1 MLSKRKKRI
10 AALFTAVVLS
20 VTAAF
25 SLPDNI
31 RAEEV
36 TATNSDADAE
46 ATTEEGLQED
56 GIAVQDIGDTGE
68 TVYIHSRYWDGWVI
82 ADYVNVTATDYT
94 PSLHGALVAKDASG
108 RETEAYC
115 MQSTK
120 SSAQYDAAYKE
131 GRQWL
136 SDRDTAADIALLMF
150 AYGGKKADPN
160 ADGSGRN
167 TQDGG
172 TYGTYIIDGKPVMGI
187 MVAGRVYAMTQDEA
201 RAMTQAAVHSTVS
214 DCDIRAV
221 RGKVSGE
228 SVNSAFINL
237 RSIADNARRWYDQY
251 KDFKVVG
258 NYIDATA
265 AYTPEQTITTQVYNV
280 SKNAWENYNGS
291 ELTDGYKDASGNVTF
306 RVVYSSTGM
315 CNKLLTNASTGAVTV
330 KHSGTKLNV
339 NGTNY
344 YDYLTISADASN
356 QAAFTADYGALTSTT
371 RTIKDTFTNTD
382 VTQHVFGQTVTI
394 KASYKNM
401 QGKKLAFTA
410 KTGTG
415 ASHTKYYGDGD
426 KNGVSNYAARIFK
439 NTSYQ
444 DACFAS
450 PNESLSKSASV
461 TATAQGTGSIKIH
474 KYSASPEITNG
485 NSCYSLKGAEFG
497 IFKTMADAQAGKN
510 AVATITTDANG
521 NGSVG
526 NLAYGTYY
534 VKETKASPG
543 YRINNNVYR
552 EKVDSDIPVA
562 FNVPE
567 EAGNDPAS
575 VLVQKKDS
583 NGTVLLE
590 GCIFAIKYYDV
601 QMGTDPAESGKSA
614 IRTWYIKTDENGY
627 ADLNSSQYIQSNS
640 DPLYYDKNNNPTIP
654 LGTITVQEI
663 QAPEGYILD
672 DTIHTFRITD
682 NPDSIPHVGVE
693 NDRTISNS
701 KMKQPFELIKLAE
714 GKNNST
720 YPLAN
725 AGFSACP
732 VDSLTAVA
740 DDYKAADGEI
750 IVKDDTGISYI
761 WDAKKAVTLTADG
774 STELFTDENGYAKSV
789 PLEYGKYIVKETT
802 VPHNFHPIKEFTVN
816 ITQNSDEPVKMGYFI
831 DKSFKAYIRIIKKDD
846 KTDKKILSDAATFKI
861 WSYDDNDY
869 VSFDVTAEDG
879 STTKVS
885 EFKTKDGEL
894 MTPGTLM
901 PGKYRIEESECPSGY
916 YNKLQTKSY
925 DITIDADAVYKIY
938 ETPEGQVTDMG
949 VFEYEIDNTSL
960 QGTIRITK
968 NGEKRVYNETTKEFD
983 TSKIKLA
990 DVTFKVYADE
1000 DILAP
1005 DGSGDTLYLKDALV
1019 DTIVTD
1025 QDGNAVTKE
1034 LPLGKYRIEEKTPAE
1049 YEVLKPV
1056 KVILSSEGDKTVS
1069 TDEDG
1074 NIIESIKYEVTIN
1087 NKLITPDIHTTA
1099 KDAVSLTHN
1108 GRRRH
1113 DSMIIDTVDMN
1124 KLIIGSKYRLEGVIM
1139 SYETKNPFL
1148 TENGSKVIAA
1158 REFTADETNM
1168 AIDVTYPSID
1178 TLELLGKSLV
1188 CFERLYQITEDG
1200 EILVAIHENIEDKG
1214 QTVTYDSF
1222 VGYIDMRVNLLTGG
1236 GGQKATTKPKTG
1248 DPTRISLILGAALL
1262 SGCLIFSLIYRKKK
1276 EDKRHED

>member
-1 MLSKRKKRI
+1 MLLSKRKKRM
-10 AALFTAVVLS
+10 AALLTAVVLS

-25 SLPDNI
+25 SLPENI

-56 GIAVQDIGDTGE
+56 GIAVQDIGDAGE
-68 TVYIHSRYWDGWVI
+68 TVYIHSRYWDGWAI

-167 TQDGG
+167 SQDGG

-265 AYTPEQTITTQVYNV
+265 AYTPEQTIITQVYNV
-280 SKNAWENYNGS
+280 SKNAWENYTGS

-356 QAAFTADYGALTSTT
+356 QAAFIADYGALTSTT

-394 KASYKNM
+394 KAKYKDM

-426 KNGVSNYAARIFK
+426 KNGVSNYAARIFYSG
-439 NTSYQ
+439 SYQ

-461 TATAQGTGSIKIH
+461 TATAQGVGSIKIH

-510 AVATITTDANG
+510 AVATIVTDQDG
-521 NGSVG
+521 NGSIG

-543 YRINNNVYR
+543 YRINNDVYR

-562 FNVPE
+562 FDVPE

-583 NGTVLLE
+583 NGTIFLE

-601 QMGTDPAESGKSA
+601 QMDTDPAQAGKSA
-614 IRTWYIKTDENGY
+614 VRTWYIKTNDLGK
-627 ADLNSSQYIQSNS
+627 ADIGDSKCIQKNS
-640 DPLYYDKNNNPTIP
+640 DPLYYDNYGVAIIP

-663 QAPEGYILD
+663 QAPEGYVLD

-682 NPDSIPHVGVE
+682 NPDGIPHINVE
-693 NDRTISNS
+693 NERTISNS
-701 KMKQPFELIKLAE
+701 QMKQPFELIKLAE

-720 YPLAN
+720 YPLAG
-725 AGFSACP
+725 AGFSACRA
-732 VDSLTAVA
+732 DQLTCVPE
-740 DDYKAADGEI
+740 DYKAAEGEI
-750 IVKDDTGISYI
+750 IVKDDLGLYYI
-761 WDAKKAVTLTADG
+761 WNQDRAVALTADG

-789 PLEYGKYIVKETT
+789 PLAYGKYIVRETT
-802 VPHNFHPIKEFTVN
+802 VPKNFHPVEAFTVN
-816 ITQNSDEPVKMGYFI
+816 ITENSDEPVKLGYFT
-831 DKSFKAYIRIIKKDD
+831 DKSFKAYLKLIKKDD
-846 KTDKKILSDAATFKI
+846 ATGKKILSDSATFKI

-869 VSFDVTAEDG
+869 VSFDG
-879 STTKVS
+879 VS

-901 PGKYRIEESECPSGY
+901 PGKYRIEESECPNGY
-916 YNKLQTKSY
+916 YNKLQNKSY

-960 QGTIRITK
+960 HGTIKITK
-968 NGEKRVYNETTKEFD
+968 NGEKRIYNETKKEFE
-983 TSKIKLA
+983 TSTVKLA
-990 DVTFKVYADE
+990 GITFKVYADE
-1000 DILAP
+1000 DILAQ

-1025 QDGNAVTKE
+1025 QDGNAATKE
-1034 LPLGKYRIEEKTPAE
+1034 LPLGKYRIEEETPAE
-1049 YEVLKPV
+1049 YV
-1056 KVILSSEGDKTVS
+1056 KADPIKVTLAADGQWTKLLNDDGTVTEGILYELTV
-1069 TDEDG
+1069 D
-1074 NIIESIKYEVTIN
+1074 
-1087 NKLITPDIHTTA
+1087 NKLKVPEIHTTA
-1099 KDAVSLTHN
+1099 TDTKGQKVLKADGTVELVDKVYYGNLVPGEYELSGYPVYSNSGDKLTKDGKAV
-1108 GRRRH
+1108 GAG
-1113 DSMIIDTVDMN
+1113 M
-1124 KLIIGSKYRLEGVIM
+1124 K
-1139 SYETKNPFL
+1139 
-1148 TENGSKVIAA
+1148 
-1158 REFTADETNM
+1158 FTAKSETGSVDVPYT
-1168 AIDVTYPSID
+1168 IDATKLAGRSI
-1178 TLELLGKSLV
+1178 V
-1188 CFERLYQITEDG
+1188 FFEFLYKDG
-1200 EILVAIHENIEDKG
+1200 ELIAVHADIKDQG
-1214 QTVTYDSF
+1214 QTIIFQPNV
-1222 VGYIDMRVNLLTGG
+1222 
-1236 GGQKATTKPKTG
+1236 PKTG
-1248 DPTRISLILGAALL
+1248 DPVKPIIPITLGIIAATGIVVMIIL
-1262 SGCLIFSLIYRKKK
+1262 KKK
-1276 EDKRHED
+1276 HK

>member
-10 AALFTAVVLS
+10 AALLTAVVLS
-20 VTAAF
+20 ATAAF

-94 PSLHGALVAKDASG
+94 PTLHGALVAKDASG

-120 SSAQYDAAYKE
+120 SSAKSDTAYKE

-280 SKNAWENYNGS
+280 SKKTWENYNGS
-291 ELTDGYKDASGNVTF
+291 ELTESYKDSSGDATF
-306 RVVYSSTGM
+306 RVVYSSSGL
-315 CNKLLTNASTGAVTV
+315 CNKLLTNATAGSVTV
-330 KHSGTKLNV
+330 KHSGSKMTV
-339 NGTNY
+339 NNANNY
-344 YDYLTISADASN
+344 YDYLTISADSTNAV
-356 QAAFTADYGALTSTT
+356 AFTADYGALTSTT
-371 RTIKDTFTNTD
+371 QTVKDTFTNTD
-382 VTQHVFGQTVTI
+382 ITQYVFGQTVTI
-394 KASYKNM
+394 KAKYKDM

-461 TATAQGTGSIKIH
+461 TATAQDTGSIKIH
-474 KYSASPEITNG
+474 KYSANPEITDS
-485 NSCYSLKGAEFG
+485 NSCYSLKGAVFG
-497 IFKTMADAQAGKN
+497 IFKTNADAQAATEANEK
-510 AVATITTDANG
+510 AVATITTDQDG

-526 NLAYGTYY
+526 NLPYGTYY
-534 VKETKASPG
+534 VKETKSAPG
-543 YRINNNVYR
+543 YRINKKIYIAAIT
-552 EKVDSDIPVA
+552 SDTPVT

-567 EAGNDPAS
+567 EAGGDPAE

-583 NGTVLLE
+583 NGTIFLE
-590 GCIFAIKYYDV
+590 GCIFAIKYYDI
-601 QMGTDPAESGKSA
+601 QMDTDPAQSGKSA
-614 IRTWYIKTDENGY
+614 VRAWYIKTDERGY
-627 ADLNSSQYIQSNS
+627 ADLRNNQYIQSNS
-640 DPLYYDKNNNPTIP
+640 DPLYYNENGKPTIP

-663 QAPEGYILD
+663 QAPEGYVLD

-682 NPDSIPHVGVE
+682 NPDGIPHINVE

-701 KMKQPFELIKLAE
+701 RMKQPFELVKLAE

-720 YPLAN
+720 YPLAG
-725 AGFSACP
+725 AGFSACRA
-732 VDSLTAVA
+732 DQLTCVPENYEA
-740 DDYKAADGEI
+740 KDGEI
-750 IVKDDTGISYI
+750 IVKDDLGLFYI
-761 WDAKKAVTLTADG
+761 WNQDRAVTLTADG
-774 STELFTDENGYAKSV
+774 STELFTDEKGYAKSV
-789 PLEYGKYIVKETT
+789 PLAYGKYIVCETT
-802 VPHNFHPIKEFTVN
+802 VPKNFHPVDPFTVT
-816 ITQNSDEPVKMGYFI
+816 ITENSDEPVKLGYFT
-831 DKSFKAYIRIIKKDD
+831 DKSFKAYLKLIKKDD
-846 KTDKKILSDAATFKI
+846 ATGKKILSDSATFKI

-869 VSFDVTAEDG
+869 VTFDG
-879 STTKVS
+879 VS

-901 PGKYRIEESECPSGY
+901 PGKYRIEESECPNGY

-960 QGTIRITK
+960 QGTIKINK
-968 NGEKRVYNETTKEFD
+968 NGEKRIYNETTKEFE
-983 TSKIKLA
+983 TSKVKLA
-990 DVTFKVYADE
+990 GITFKVYADE
-1000 DILAP
+1000 DILAQ

-1025 QDGNAVTKE
+1025 QDGNAATKE
-1034 LPLGKYRIEEKTPAE
+1034 LPLGKYRIEEETPAE
-1049 YEVLKPV
+1049 YV
-1056 KVILSSEGDKTVS
+1056 KADPIKVTLAADGQRTKLLNDDGTVTEGILYELTV
-1069 TDEDG
+1069 D
-1074 NIIESIKYEVTIN
+1074 
-1087 NKLITPDIHTTA
+1087 NKLKVPEIHTTA
-1099 KDAVSLTHN
+1099 TDKNGQKVLKADGTVELIDKIYYGNLVPGEYELSGYPVYSNSGDKLTKDGKAV
-1108 GRRRH
+1108 GAG
-1113 DSMIIDTVDMN
+1113 M
-1124 KLIIGSKYRLEGVIM
+1124 K
-1139 SYETKNPFL
+1139 
-1148 TENGSKVIAA
+1148 
-1158 REFTADETNM
+1158 FTATSETGSVDVPYT
-1168 AIDVTYPSID
+1168 IDATKLAGRSI
-1178 TLELLGKSLV
+1178 V
-1188 CFERLYQITEDG
+1188 FFEFLYKDG
-1200 EILVAIHENIEDKG
+1200 ELIAFHADIKDQG
-1214 QTVTYDSF
+1214 QTIIFQPNV
-1222 VGYIDMRVNLLTGG
+1222 
-1236 GGQKATTKPKTG
+1236 PKTG
-1248 DPTRISLILGAALL
+1248 DPVKPIIPIALGIIAVAGIVVMIIL
-1262 SGCLIFSLIYRKKK
+1262 KKK
-1276 EDKRHED
+1276 HK

>member
-1 MLSKRKKRI
+1 MLLSKRKKRI
-10 AALFTAVVLS
+10 AALLTAVVLS

-25 SLPDNI
+25 SLPENI

-56 GIAVQDIGDTGE
+56 GIAVQDIGDAGE
-68 TVYIHSRYWDGWVI
+68 TVYIHSRYWDGWAI

-167 TQDGG
+167 SQDGG

-265 AYTPEQTITTQVYNV
+265 AYTPEQTIITQVYNV
-280 SKNAWENYNGS
+280 SKNAWENYTGS

-356 QAAFTADYGALTSTT
+356 QAAFIADYGALTSTT

-394 KASYKNM
+394 KAKYKDM

-426 KNGVSNYAARIFK
+426 KNGVSNYAARIFYSG
-439 NTSYQ
+439 SYQ

-461 TATAQGTGSIKIH
+461 TATAQGVGSIKIH

-510 AVATITTDANG
+510 AVATIVTDQDG
-521 NGSVG
+521 NGSIG

-543 YRINNNVYR
+543 YRINNDVYR

-562 FNVPE
+562 FDVPE

-590 GCIFAIKYYDV
+590 GCIFAIKYYDI
-601 QMGTDPAESGKSA
+601 QMDTDPAQAGKSA
-614 IRTWYIKTDENGY
+614 VRTWYIKTNDLGK
-627 ADLNSSQYIQSNS
+627 ADIGDSKCIQKNS
-640 DPLYYDKNNNPTIP
+640 DPLYYDNYGVAIIP

-663 QAPEGYILD
+663 QAPEGYVLD

-682 NPDSIPHVGVE
+682 NPDGIPHINVE
-693 NDRTISNS
+693 NERTISNS
-701 KMKQPFELIKLAE
+701 QMKQPFELIKLAE

-720 YPLAN
+720 YPLAG
-725 AGFSACP
+725 AGFSACRA
-732 VDSLTAVA
+732 DQLTCVPE
-740 DDYKAADGEI
+740 DYKAAEGEI
-750 IVKDDTGISYI
+750 IVKDDLGLFYI
-761 WDAKKAVTLTADG
+761 WNQDRAVALTADG

-789 PLEYGKYIVKETT
+789 PLAYGKYIVRETT
-802 VPHNFHPIKEFTVN
+802 VPKNFHPIEAFTVN
-816 ITQNSDEPVKMGYFI
+816 ITENSDEPVKLGYFT
-831 DKSFKAYIRIIKKDD
+831 DKSFKAYLKIIKKDD
-846 KTDKKILSDAATFKI
+846 ATGKKILSDSATFKI

-901 PGKYRIEESECPSGY
+901 PGKYRIEESECPNGY
-916 YNKLQTKSY
+916 YNKLQNKSY

-960 QGTIRITK
+960 QGTIKITK
-968 NGEKRVYNETTKEFD
+968 NGEKRIYNETKKEFE
-983 TSKIKLA
+983 TSTVKLA
-990 DVTFKVYADE
+990 GITFKVYADE
-1000 DILAP
+1000 DILAQ
-1005 DGSGDTLYLKDALV
+1005 DGSGDTVYLKDTLV

-1025 QDGNAVTKE
+1025 QDGNAATKE
-1034 LPLGKYRIEEKTPAE
+1034 LPLGKYRIEEDTPVE
-1049 YEVLKPV
+1049 YV
-1056 KVILSSEGDKTVS
+1056 KADPIKVTLAADGQRTKLLNDDGTVTEGILYELTV
-1069 TDEDG
+1069 D
-1074 NIIESIKYEVTIN
+1074 
-1087 NKLITPDIHTTA
+1087 NKLKVPEIHTTA
-1099 KDAVSLTHN
+1099 TDKNGQKVLKADGTVELIDKVYYGNLIPGEYELSGYPVYSNNGEKLTKD
-1108 GRRRH
+1108 GK
-1113 DSMIIDTVDMN
+1113 TVESG
-1124 KLIIGSKYRLEGVIM
+1124 KK
-1139 SYETKNPFL
+1139 
-1148 TENGSKVIAA
+1148 
-1158 REFTADETNM
+1158 FTATSETGSVDVPYT
-1168 AIDVTYPSID
+1168 IDATKLAGRSI
-1178 TLELLGKSLV
+1178 V
-1188 CFERLYQITEDG
+1188 FFEFLYKDG
-1200 EILVAIHENIEDKG
+1200 ELIAFHADIKDQG
-1214 QTVTYDSF
+1214 QTIIFQPNV
-1222 VGYIDMRVNLLTGG
+1222 
-1236 GGQKATTKPKTG
+1236 PKTG
-1248 DPTRISLILGAALL
+1248 DPVKPIIPIALGIIAAAGIVVMIVL
-1262 SGCLIFSLIYRKKK
+1262 KKK
-1276 EDKRHED
+1276 YK

>member
-10 AALFTAVVLS
+10 AALITAVVLS

-31 RAEEV
+31 QAEEV

-94 PSLHGALVAKDASG
+94 PTLHGALVAKDASG

-120 SSAQYDAAYKE
+120 SSAKSDTAYKE

-280 SKNAWENYNGS
+280 SKKTWENYNGS
-291 ELTDGYKDASGNVTF
+291 ELTESYKDSSGDATF
-306 RVVYSSTGM
+306 RVVYSSSGL
-315 CNKLLTNASTGAVTV
+315 CNKLLTNATAGSVTV
-330 KHSGTKLNV
+330 KHSGSKMTV
-339 NGTNY
+339 NNANNY
-344 YDYLTISADASN
+344 YDYLTISADSTNAV
-356 QAAFTADYGALTSTT
+356 AFTADYGALTSTT
-371 RTIKDTFTNTD
+371 QTVKDTFTNTD
-382 VTQHVFGQTVTI
+382 ITQYVFGQTVTI
-394 KASYKNM
+394 KAKYKDM

-474 KYSASPEITNG
+474 KYSANPEITDG

-497 IFKTMADAQAGKN
+497 VFKTNADAQAGQN
-510 AVATITTDANG
+510 AVATIVTDADG

-534 VKETKASPG
+534 VRETKASPG
-543 YRINNNVYR
+543 YRLNNNIYTAVLS
-552 EKVDSDIPVA
+552 SDTPVQLD
-562 FNVPE
+562 VPE
-567 EAGNDPAS
+567 TEQNDPAG
-575 VLVQKKDS
+575 VQVRKKNSTKPIYLSD
-583 NGTVLLE
+583 
-590 GCIFAIKYYDV
+590 CIFEIKYYDV
-601 QMGTDPAESGKSA
+601 QMDTDPALTGKNA
-614 IRTWYIKTDENGY
+614 IRTWYLKTNSNGE
-627 ADLNSSQYIQSNS
+627 ADIRNPQSVQSNS
-640 DPLYYDKNNNPTIP
+640 SPLYYSRTGYATIP
-654 LGTITVQEI
+654 VGTITIQEI
-663 QAPEGYILD
+663 QAPEGYVLD
-672 DTIHTFRITD
+672 STIHTFKITD
-682 NPDSIPHVGVE
+682 NPTGLPHVDVE
-693 NDRTISNS
+693 NARTIPNNI
-701 KMKQPFELIKLAE
+701 MKQPFELVKLAE
-714 GKNNST
+714 GRKDTT
-720 YPLAN
+720 YPLTE
-725 AGFSACP
+725 AGFMACRT
-732 VDSLTAVA
+732 DALIEVA
-740 DDYKAADGEI
+740 EDYEAAEDEEIVTDDAGK
-750 IVKDDTGISYI
+750 SYI
-761 WDAKKAVTLTADG
+761 WDASKAIVLTSDDQ
-774 STELFTDENGYAKSV
+774 TEMYTDENGCAKSV

-861 WSYDDNDY
+861 WSYDDEEY
-869 VSFDVTAEDG
+869 VTFDVTAEDG
-879 STTKVS
+879 STTNVS

-901 PGKYRIEESECPSGY
+901 PGKYRIEESECPNGY
-916 YNKLQTKSY
+916 YSKLQNKSY

-949 VFEYEIDNTSL
+949 VFEYEINNTSL
-960 QGTIRITK
+960 QGTIKITK
-968 NGEKRVYNETTKEFD
+968 NGEKRIYNETKKEFE
-983 TSKIKLA
+983 TSTVKLA
-990 DVTFKVYADE
+990 GITFKVYADE
-1000 DILAP
+1000 DILAQ

-1025 QDGNAVTKE
+1025 QDGNAATKE

-1049 YEVLKPV
+1049 YV
-1056 KVILSSEGDKTVS
+1056 KADPIKVTLAADGQRTKLLNDDGTVTEGILYELTV
-1069 TDEDG
+1069 D
-1074 NIIESIKYEVTIN
+1074 
-1087 NKLITPDIHTTA
+1087 NKLKVPEIHTTA
-1099 KDAVSLTHN
+1099 TDKNGQKVLKADGTVELIDKIYYGNLVPGEYELSGYPVYSNSGDKLTKDGKAV
-1108 GRRRH
+1108 GAG
-1113 DSMIIDTVDMN
+1113 M
-1124 KLIIGSKYRLEGVIM
+1124 K
-1139 SYETKNPFL
+1139 
-1148 TENGSKVIAA
+1148 
-1158 REFTADETNM
+1158 FTATSETGSVDVPYT
-1168 AIDVTYPSID
+1168 IDATKLAGRSI
-1178 TLELLGKSLV
+1178 V
-1188 CFERLYQITEDG
+1188 FFEFLYKDG
-1200 EILVAIHENIEDKG
+1200 ELIAFHADIKDQG
-1214 QTVTYDSF
+1214 QTIIFQPNV
-1222 VGYIDMRVNLLTGG
+1222 
-1236 GGQKATTKPKTG
+1236 PKTG
-1248 DPTRISLILGAALL
+1248 DPVKPIIPIALGIIAVAGIVVMIIL
-1262 SGCLIFSLIYRKKK
+1262 KKK
-1276 EDKRHED
+1276 HK

>member
-1 MLSKRKKRI
+1 MLLKSKKRI
-10 AALFTAVVLS
+10 AALFTAAVMIL
-20 VTAAF
+20 TTAF
-25 SLPDNI
+25 STPFNV
-31 RAEEV
+31 RAEE
-36 TATNSDADAE
+36 TATNTDAE
-46 ATTEEGLQED
+46 ADTAEDEGLQEG
-56 GIAVQDIGDTGE
+56 GIVVQDLADQGE
-68 TVYIHSRYWDGWVI
+68 TLYIHSRYWDGWYLSS
-82 ADYVNVTATDYT
+82 YVDITATDYT
-94 PSLHGALVAKDASG
+94 PSLHGALKATDASG

-120 SSAQYDAAYKE
+120 SSAKSDTAYKE

-150 AYGGKKADPN
+150 AYGGRRADPN
-160 ADGSGRN
+160 SGDGRN

-172 TYGTYIIDGKPVMGI
+172 TYGTYIIDGKLVMGI
-187 MVAGRVYAMTQDEA
+187 MVAGHVYPMTQDEA
-201 RAMTQAAVHSTVS
+201 RALTQATVHSTVS

-228 SVNSAFINL
+228 SVNSAFSHL
-237 RSIADNARRWYDQY
+237 RSISDNARRWYDQY
-251 KDFKVVG
+251 KDFKDVG

-265 AYTPEQTITTQVYNV
+265 AYNPEQTITTQVYNAA
-280 SKNAWENYNGS
+280 KKTWEIYKGS
-291 ELTDGYKDASGNVTF
+291 GLTNGYKDASGNVTF

-315 CNKLLTNASTGAVTV
+315 CNKLLTNASSGAVTV

-356 QAAFTADYGALTSTT
+356 QATFTADYGALTSTT

-382 VTQHVFGQTVTI
+382 ITQHVFGQTVTI
-394 KASYKNM
+394 KASYKDL

-474 KYSASPEITNG
+474 KYSANPEITDG

-497 IFKTMADAQAGKN
+497 VFKTNADAQAGQN
-510 AVATITTDANG
+510 AVATIVTDADG

-526 NLAYGTYY
+526 NLPYGTYY
-534 VKETKASPG
+534 VKETKAAPG
-543 YRINNNVYR
+543 YRINKDIFR
-552 EKVDSDIPVA
+552 EKVDSDIPVS

-567 EAGNDPAS
+567 EAGGDPAS

-583 NGTVLLE
+583 NGTILLE
-590 GCIFAIKYYDV
+590 GCIFAIRYYDIR
-601 QMGTDPAESGKSA
+601 MDTDPAKAGKSA
-614 IRTWYIKTDENGY
+614 VRTWYIKTDKEGK
-627 ADLNSSQYIQSNS
+627 ADYNIQYLQAGSSQ
-640 DPLYYDKNNNPTIP
+640 LYYNSFGTPTIP
-654 LGTITVQEI
+654 IGTITIQEI
-663 QAPEGYILD
+663 QAPEGYVLD
-672 DTIHTFRITD
+672 NTIHTFKITD
-682 NPDSIPHVGVE
+682 NPSGIPHVGVE
-693 NDRTISNS
+693 NDRVISNS
-701 KMKQPFELIKLAE
+701 RKSQPFELIKLAE

-789 PLEYGKYIVKETT
+789 PLKYGKYIVKETT

-861 WSYDDNDY
+861 WSYDDEEY

-901 PGKYRIEESECPSGY
+901 PGKYRIEESECPNGY
-916 YNKLQTKSY
+916 YSKLQNKSY

-1113 DSMIIDTVDMN
+1113 DSVIIDTVDMN

-1262 SGCLIFSLIYRKKK
+1262 SGYLIFSLIYRKKK

>member
-10 AALFTAVVLS
+10 AALLTAVVLS

-25 SLPDNI
+25 SLPENI

-56 GIAVQDIGDTGE
+56 GIAVQDIGDAGE
-68 TVYIHSRYWDGWVI
+68 TVYIHSRYWDGWAI

-167 TQDGG
+167 SQDGG

-265 AYTPEQTITTQVYNV
+265 AYTPEQTIITQVYNV
-280 SKNAWENYNGS
+280 SKNAWENYTGS

-356 QAAFTADYGALTSTT
+356 QAAFIADYGALTSTT

-394 KASYKNM
+394 KAKYKDM

-426 KNGVSNYAARIFK
+426 KNGVSNYAARIFYSG
-439 NTSYQ
+439 SYQ

-461 TATAQGTGSIKIH
+461 TATAQGVGSIKIH

-510 AVATITTDANG
+510 AVATIVTDQDG
-521 NGSVG
+521 NGSIG

-543 YRINNNVYR
+543 YRINNDVYR

-562 FNVPE
+562 FDVPE

-583 NGTVLLE
+583 NGTIFLE

-601 QMGTDPAESGKSA
+601 QMDTDPAQAGKSA
-614 IRTWYIKTDENGY
+614 VRTWYIKTNDLGK
-627 ADLNSSQYIQSNS
+627 ADIGDSKCIQKNS
-640 DPLYYDKNNNPTIP
+640 DPLYYDNYGVAIIP

-663 QAPEGYILD
+663 QAPEGYVLD
-672 DTIHTFRITD
+672 DTIYTFRITD
-682 NPDSIPHVGVE
+682 NPDGIPHINVE
-693 NDRTISNS
+693 NERTISNS
-701 KMKQPFELIKLAE
+701 QMKQPFELIKLAE

-720 YPLAN
+720 YPLAG
-725 AGFSACP
+725 AGFSACRA
-732 VDSLTAVA
+732 DQLTCVPE
-740 DDYKAADGEI
+740 DYKAAEGEI
-750 IVKDDTGISYI
+750 IVKDDLGLYYI
-761 WDAKKAVTLTADG
+761 WNQDRAVTLTADG

-789 PLEYGKYIVKETT
+789 PLAYGKYIVRETT
-802 VPHNFHPIKEFTVN
+802 VPKNFHPVDPFTVN
-816 ITQNSDEPVKMGYFI
+816 ITENSNEPVKLGYFT
-831 DKSFKAYIRIIKKDD
+831 DKSFKAYLKLIKKDD
-846 KTDKKILSDAATFKI
+846 ATGKKILSNSATFKI

-916 YNKLQTKSY
+916 YNKLQNKSY

-960 QGTIRITK
+960 HGTINITK
-968 NGEKRVYNETTKEFD
+968 NGEKRVYNETKKEFEIS
-983 TSKIKLA
+983 TVKLA
-990 DVTFKVYADE
+990 GITFKVYADE
-1000 DILAP
+1000 DILAQ
-1005 DGSGDTLYLKDALV
+1005 DGSGDTVYLKDTLV

-1025 QDGNAVTKE
+1025 QDGNAATKE
-1034 LPLGKYRIEEKTPAE
+1034 LPLGKYRIEEETPVE
-1049 YEVLKPV
+1049 YV
-1056 KVILSSEGDKTVS
+1056 KADPIKVTLAADGQRTKLLNDDGTVTEGILYELTV
-1069 TDEDG
+1069 D
-1074 NIIESIKYEVTIN
+1074 
-1087 NKLITPDIHTTA
+1087 NKLKVPEIHTTA
-1099 KDAVSLTHN
+1099 TDKNGKKVLKADGTVELIDKVYYGNLVPGEYELSGYPVYSNSGDKLTKDGKAV
-1108 GRRRH
+1108 GAG
-1113 DSMIIDTVDMN
+1113 M
-1124 KLIIGSKYRLEGVIM
+1124 K
-1139 SYETKNPFL
+1139 
-1148 TENGSKVIAA
+1148 
-1158 REFTADETNM
+1158 FTATSETGSVDVPYT
-1168 AIDVTYPSID
+1168 IDATKLAGRSI
-1178 TLELLGKSLV
+1178 V
-1188 CFERLYQITEDG
+1188 FFEFLYKDG
-1200 EILVAIHENIEDKG
+1200 ELIAFHADIKDQG
-1214 QTVTYDSF
+1214 QTIIFQPNV
-1222 VGYIDMRVNLLTGG
+1222 
-1236 GGQKATTKPKTG
+1236 PKTG
-1248 DPTRISLILGAALL
+1248 DPVKPIIPIALGIIAAAGIVIMIIL
-1262 SGCLIFSLIYRKKK
+1262 RKKHK
-1276 EDKRHED
+1276 

>member
-10 AALFTAVVLS
+10 AALLTAVVLS

-25 SLPDNI
+25 SLPENI
-31 RAEEV
+31 RAEE
-36 TATNSDADAE
+36 TATNTDAE
-46 ATTEEGLQED
+46 AETAEDEGLQEG
-56 GIAVQDIGDTGE
+56 GIAVQDLADQGE
-68 TVYIHSRYWDGWVI
+68 TLYIHSRYWDGWYLSS
-82 ADYVNVTATDYT
+82 YVDITATDYT
-94 PSLHGALVAKDASG
+94 PSLHGALKATDASG

-120 SSAQYDAAYKE
+120 SSAKSDTAYKE

-356 QAAFTADYGALTSTT
+356 QTAFTADYGALTSTT

-461 TATAQGTGSIKIH
+461 TATAQGTGCIKIH

-497 IFKTMADAQAGKN
+497 VFKTNADAQAGQN
-510 AVATITTDANG
+510 AVATIVTDQDG

-543 YRINNNVYR
+543 YRVNNKVYIAA
-552 EKVDSDIPVA
+552 VTSDTPVT

-567 EAGNDPAS
+567 EAGGDPAS

-590 GCIFAIKYYDV
+590 GCIFAIKYYDI
-601 QMGTDPAESGKSA
+601 QMGTDPAQLGKSA
-614 IRTWYIKTDENGY
+614 VRTWYIKTDKRGY
-627 ADLNSSQYIQSNS
+627 ADLRNNQYIQSNS
-640 DPLYYDKNNNPTIP
+640 DPLYYNENGKPTIP

-663 QAPEGYILD
+663 QAPEGYVLD
-672 DTIHTFRITD
+672 DTIHTFKITD
-682 NPDSIPHVGVE
+682 NPSSIPHVGVE
-693 NDRTISNS
+693 NDRVISNS
-701 KMKQPFELIKLAE
+701 RKSQPFELIKLAE

-720 YPLAN
+720 YPLAG
-725 AGFSACP
+725 AGFSACRA
-732 VDSLTAVA
+732 DQLTCVPE
-740 DDYKAADGEI
+740 DYKAAEGEI
-750 IVKDDTGISYI
+750 VVKDDLGLYYI
-761 WDAKKAVTLTADG
+761 WNQDRAVTLTADG

-789 PLEYGKYIVKETT
+789 PLAYGKYIVRETT
-802 VPHNFHPIKEFTVN
+802 VPKNFHPVEAFTVN
-816 ITQNSDEPVKMGYFI
+816 ITENSDEPVKLGYFT
-831 DKSFKAYIRIIKKDD
+831 DKSFKAYLKLIKKDD
-846 KTDKKILSDAATFKI
+846 ATGKKILDSATFKI

-869 VSFDVTAEDG
+869 VSFDG
-879 STTKVS
+879 VS

-901 PGKYRIEESECPSGY
+901 PGNYRIEESECPSGY
-916 YNKLQTKSY
+916 YNKLQNKSY

-960 QGTIRITK
+960 QGTIKLTK
-968 NGEKRVYNETTKEFD
+968 NGEKRVYNETKKEFE
-983 TSKIKLA
+983 TSTVKLA
-990 DVTFKVYADE
+990 GITFKVYADE
-1000 DILAP
+1000 DILAQ
-1005 DGSGDTLYLKDALV
+1005 DGSGDTVYLKDTLV

-1025 QDGNAVTKE
+1025 QDGNAATKE
-1034 LPLGKYRIEEKTPAE
+1034 LPLGKYRIEEDTPVE
-1049 YEVLKPV
+1049 YV
-1056 KVILSSEGDKTVS
+1056 KADPIKVTLAADGQRTKLLNDDGTVTEGILYELTV
-1069 TDEDG
+1069 D
-1074 NIIESIKYEVTIN
+1074 
-1087 NKLITPDIHTTA
+1087 NKLKVPEIHTTA
-1099 KDAVSLTHN
+1099 TDKN
-1108 GRRRH
+1108 GKKVLKA
-1113 DSMIIDTVDMN
+1113 DGTVELIDKVYYGN
-1124 KLIIGSKYRLEGVIM
+1124 LVPGEYELSGYPVYSNSGEKL
-1139 SYETKNPFL
+1139 TKNGKTVESGKKFTVTTETGSVDVSYTIDATKLAGRSIVFFEFL
-1148 TENGSKVIAA
+1148 Y
-1158 REFTADETNM
+1158 R
-1168 AIDVTYPSID
+1168 
-1178 TLELLGKSLV
+1178 
-1188 CFERLYQITEDG
+1188 DG
-1200 EILVAIHENIEDKG
+1200 ELIAFHADIKDQG
-1214 QTVTYDSF
+1214 QTIIFQPNV
-1222 VGYIDMRVNLLTGG
+1222 
-1236 GGQKATTKPKTG
+1236 PKTG
-1248 DPTRISLILGAALL
+1248 DPVKPIIPIALGAVAAA
-1262 SGCLIFSLIYRKKK
+1262 GIAVMIIYKKK
-1276 EDKRHED
+1276 HK

>member
-1 MLSKRKKRI
+1 MLLSKRKKRI
-10 AALFTAVVLS
+10 AALLTAVVLS

-25 SLPDNI
+25 SLPENI

-56 GIAVQDIGDTGE
+56 GIAVQDIGDAGE
-68 TVYIHSRYWDGWVI
+68 TVYIHSRYWDGWAI

-167 TQDGG
+167 SQDGG

-265 AYTPEQTITTQVYNV
+265 AYTPEQTIITQVYNV
-280 SKNAWENYNGS
+280 SKNAWENYTGS

-356 QAAFTADYGALTSTT
+356 QAAFIADYGALTSTT

-394 KASYKNM
+394 KAKYKDM

-426 KNGVSNYAARIFK
+426 KNGVSNYAARIFYSG
-439 NTSYQ
+439 SYQ

-461 TATAQGTGSIKIH
+461 TATAQGVGSIKIH

-510 AVATITTDANG
+510 AVATIVTDQDG
-521 NGSVG
+521 NGSIG

-543 YRINNNVYR
+543 YRINNDVYR

-562 FNVPE
+562 FDVPE

-583 NGTVLLE
+583 NGTIFLE

-601 QMGTDPAESGKSA
+601 QMDTDPAQAGKSA
-614 IRTWYIKTDENGY
+614 VRTWYIKTNDLGK
-627 ADLNSSQYIQSNS
+627 ADIGDSKCIQKNS
-640 DPLYYDKNNNPTIP
+640 DPLYYDNYGVAIIP

-663 QAPEGYILD
+663 QAPEGYVLD

-682 NPDSIPHVGVE
+682 NPDGIPHINVE
-693 NDRTISNS
+693 NERTISNS
-701 KMKQPFELIKLAE
+701 QMKQPFELIKLAE

-720 YPLAN
+720 YPLAG
-725 AGFSACP
+725 AGFSACRA
-732 VDSLTAVA
+732 DQLTCVPE
-740 DDYKAADGEI
+740 DYKAAEGEI
-750 IVKDDTGISYI
+750 IVKDDLGLFYI
-761 WDAKKAVTLTADG
+761 WNQDRAVALTADG

-789 PLEYGKYIVKETT
+789 PLAYGKYIVRETT
-802 VPHNFHPIKEFTVN
+802 VPKNFHPVDPFTVN
-816 ITQNSDEPVKMGYFI
+816 ITENSNEPVKLGYFT
-831 DKSFKAYIRIIKKDD
+831 DKSFKAYLKLIKKDD
-846 KTDKKILSDAATFKI
+846 ATGKKILSDSATFKI

-901 PGKYRIEESECPSGY
+901 PGKYRIEESECPNGY
-916 YNKLQTKSY
+916 YNKLQNKSY

-960 QGTIRITK
+960 QGTIKITK
-968 NGEKRVYNETTKEFD
+968 NGEKRIYNETKKEFE
-983 TSKIKLA
+983 TSTVKLA
-990 DVTFKVYADE
+990 GITFKVYADE
-1000 DILAP
+1000 DILAQ
-1005 DGSGDTLYLKDALV
+1005 DGSGDTVYLKDTLV

-1025 QDGNAVTKE
+1025 QDGNAATKE
-1034 LPLGKYRIEEKTPAE
+1034 LPLGKYRLEEETPVE
-1049 YEVLKPV
+1049 YV
-1056 KVILSSEGDKTVS
+1056 KAD
-1069 TDEDG
+1069 
-1074 NIIESIKYEVTIN
+1074 SIKVTLAADGQRTKLLNDDGTVTEGILYELTVD
-1087 NKLITPDIHTTA
+1087 NKLKVPEIHTTA
-1099 KDAVSLTHN
+1099 TDKNGKKVLKADGTVELIDKVYYGNLVPGEYELSGYPVYSNSGDKLTKDGKAV
-1108 GRRRH
+1108 GAG
-1113 DSMIIDTVDMN
+1113 M
-1124 KLIIGSKYRLEGVIM
+1124 K
-1139 SYETKNPFL
+1139 
-1148 TENGSKVIAA
+1148 
-1158 REFTADETNM
+1158 FTATSETGSVDVPYT
-1168 AIDVTYPSID
+1168 IDATKLAGRSI
-1178 TLELLGKSLV
+1178 V
-1188 CFERLYQITEDG
+1188 FFEFLYRDG
-1200 EILVAIHENIEDKG
+1200 ELIAVHADIKDQG
-1214 QTVTYDSF
+1214 QTIIFQPNV
-1222 VGYIDMRVNLLTGG
+1222 
-1236 GGQKATTKPKTG
+1236 PKTG
-1248 DPTRISLILGAALL
+1248 DPVKPIIPIALGIIAAAGIVVMIVL
-1262 SGCLIFSLIYRKKK
+1262 KKK
-1276 EDKRHED
+1276 YK

>member
-10 AALFTAVVLS
+10 AALLTAVVLS

-94 PSLHGALVAKDASG
+94 PTLHGALVAKDASG

-120 SSAQYDAAYKE
+120 SSAKSDTAYKE

-280 SKNAWENYNGS
+280 SKKTWENYNGS
-291 ELTDGYKDASGNVTF
+291 ELTESYKDSSGDATF
-306 RVVYSSTGM
+306 RVVYSSSGL
-315 CNKLLTNASTGAVTV
+315 CNKLLTNATAGLVTV
-330 KHSGTKLNV
+330 KHSGSKMTV
-339 NGTNY
+339 NNANNY
-344 YDYLTISADASN
+344 YDYLTISADSTNAV
-356 QAAFTADYGALTSTT
+356 AFTADYGALTSTT
-371 RTIKDTFTNTD
+371 QTVKDTFTNTD
-382 VTQHVFGQTVTI
+382 ITQYVFGQTVTI
-394 KASYKNM
+394 KAKYKDM

-474 KYSASPEITNG
+474 KYSANPEITDG

-497 IFKTMADAQAGKN
+497 VFKTNADAQAGQN
-510 AVATITTDANG
+510 AVATITTDADG

-552 EKVDSDIPVA
+552 EKVDSDIPVT
-562 FNVPE
+562 FDVPE
-567 EAGNDPAS
+567 DAGNDPAS

-583 NGTVLLE
+583 DGTILLE
-590 GCIFAIKYYDV
+590 GCVFAIRYYDI
-601 QMGTDPAESGKSA
+601 QMDTDPAQAGKTA
-614 IRTWYIKTDENGY
+614 VRKWYIKTDKQGY
-627 ADLNSSQYIQSNS
+627 ANLNSSQYIQSNS
-640 DPLYYDKNNNPTIP
+640 DPLYYNKSNKPTIP

-663 QAPEGYILD
+663 QAPEGYVLD
-672 DTIHTFRITD
+672 NTIHTFKITD
-682 NPDSIPHVGVE
+682 NPSGIPHVDVE
-693 NDRTISNS
+693 NARTIPNTKKS
-701 KMKQPFELIKLAE
+701 QPFELIKLAE

-732 VDSLTAVA
+732 VNSLTLVA

-750 IVKDDTGISYI
+750 IVKDDTGKAYI
-761 WDAKKAVTLTADG
+761 WDAKKAVMLTADG

-789 PLEYGKYIVKETT
+789 PLAYGKYIVRETT
-802 VPHNFHPIKEFTVN
+802 VPKNFHPIEAFTVN
-816 ITQNSDEPVKMGYFI
+816 ITENSDEPVKLGYFT
-831 DKSFKAYIRIIKKDD
+831 DRSFKAYLKLIKKDD
-846 KTDKKILSDAATFKI
+846 ATGKKILSDSATFKI

-869 VSFDVTAEDG
+869 VSFDG
-879 STTKVS
+879 VS

-894 MTPGTLM
+894 MTPGSLM
-901 PGKYRIEESECPSGY
+901 PGNYRIEESECPNGY
-916 YNKLQTKSY
+916 YNKLQNKSY
-925 DITIDADAVYKIY
+925 DITIDADAIYKIY

-960 QGTIRITK
+960 HGTIKITK
-968 NGEKRVYNETTKEFD
+968 NGEKRIYNETKNEFD
-983 TSKIKLA
+983 TSTVKLA
-990 DVTFKVYADE
+990 GITFKIYADE
-1000 DILAP
+1000 DILAQ
-1005 DGSGDTLYLKDALV
+1005 DGSGDTVYLKDTLV

-1025 QDGNAVTKE
+1025 QDGTAATKE
-1034 LPLGKYRIEEKTPAE
+1034 LPLGKYRLEEETPAE
-1049 YEVLKPV
+1049 YV
-1056 KVILSSEGDKTVS
+1056 KADPIKVTLAADGQRTKLLNDDGTVTEGILYELTV
-1069 TDEDG
+1069 D
-1074 NIIESIKYEVTIN
+1074 
-1087 NKLITPDIHTTA
+1087 NKLKVPEIHTTA
-1099 KDAVSLTHN
+1099 TDKNGQKVLKADGTVELIDKVYYGNLIPGEYELSGYPVYSNNGEKLTKDGKTVESGKKFTVTSETGSVDVPYTIDATKLA
-1108 GRRRH
+1108 GR
-1113 DSMIIDTVDMN
+1113 SIVFF
-1124 KLIIGSKYRLEGVIM
+1124 E
-1139 SYETKNPFL
+1139 FL
-1148 TENGSKVIAA
+1148 YK
-1158 REFTADETNM
+1158 
-1168 AIDVTYPSID
+1168 
-1178 TLELLGKSLV
+1178 
-1188 CFERLYQITEDG
+1188 DG
-1200 EILVAIHENIEDKG
+1200 ELIAFHADIKDQG
-1214 QTVTYDSF
+1214 QTIIFQPNV
-1222 VGYIDMRVNLLTGG
+1222 
-1236 GGQKATTKPKTG
+1236 PKTG
-1248 DPTRISLILGAALL
+1248 DPVKPIIPIALGIIAAAGIVVMIVL
-1262 SGCLIFSLIYRKKK
+1262 KKK
-1276 EDKRHED
+1276 HK

>member
-10 AALFTAVVLS
+10 AALLTAVVLS

-94 PSLHGALVAKDASG
+94 PTLHGALVAKDASG

-120 SSAQYDAAYKE
+120 SSAKSDTAYKE

-510 AVATITTDANG
+510 AVATIVTDQDG
-521 NGSVG
+521 NGSIG

-543 YRINNNVYR
+543 YRINNDVYR

-562 FNVPE
+562 FDVPE

-590 GCIFAIKYYDV
+590 GCIFAIKYYDI
-601 QMGTDPAESGKSA
+601 QMDTDPAQAGKSA
-614 IRTWYIKTDENGY
+614 VRTWYIKTNDLGK
-627 ADLNSSQYIQSNS
+627 ADIGDSKCIQKNS
-640 DPLYYDKNNNPTIP
+640 DPLYYDNYGVAIIP

-663 QAPEGYILD
+663 QAPEGYVLD
-672 DTIHTFRITD
+672 DTIHTFKITD
-682 NPDSIPHVGVE
+682 NPSGIPHVDVE
-693 NDRTISNS
+693 NARTIPNTKKS
-701 KMKQPFELIKLAE
+701 QPFELIKLAE

-732 VDSLTAVA
+732 VNSLTLVA

-789 PLEYGKYIVKETT
+789 PLAYGKYIVCETT
-802 VPHNFHPIKEFTVN
+802 VPKNFHPVDPFTVN
-816 ITQNSDEPVKMGYFI
+816 ITENSDEPVKLGYFT
-831 DKSFKAYIRIIKKDD
+831 DRSFKAYLKLIKKDD
-846 KTDKKILSDAATFKI
+846 ATGKKILSDSATFKI

-869 VSFDVTAEDG
+869 VTFDG
-879 STTKVS
+879 VS

-901 PGKYRIEESECPSGY
+901 PGKYRIEESECPNGY

-960 QGTIRITK
+960 QGTIKINK
-968 NGEKRVYNETTKEFD
+968 NGEKRIYNETTKEFE
-983 TSKIKLA
+983 TSKVKLA
-990 DVTFKVYADE
+990 GITFKVYANE

-1034 LPLGKYRIEEKTPAE
+1034 LPLGKYRIEEETPAE
-1049 YEVLKPV
+1049 YV
-1056 KVILSSEGDKTVS
+1056 KADPIKVTLAADGQRTKLLNDDGTVTEGILYELTV
-1069 TDEDG
+1069 D
-1074 NIIESIKYEVTIN
+1074 
-1087 NKLITPDIHTTA
+1087 NKLKVPEIHTTA
-1099 KDAVSLTHN
+1099 TDKNGKKVLKADGTVELIDKVYYGNLVPGEYELSGYPVYSNSGDKLTKDGKAV
-1108 GRRRH
+1108 GAG
-1113 DSMIIDTVDMN
+1113 M
-1124 KLIIGSKYRLEGVIM
+1124 K
-1139 SYETKNPFL
+1139 
-1148 TENGSKVIAA
+1148 
-1158 REFTADETNM
+1158 FTATSETGSVDVPYT
-1168 AIDVTYPSID
+1168 IDATKLAGRSI
-1178 TLELLGKSLV
+1178 V
-1188 CFERLYQITEDG
+1188 FFEFLYRDG
-1200 EILVAIHENIEDKG
+1200 ELIAVHADIKDQG
-1214 QTVTYDSF
+1214 QTIIFQPNV
-1222 VGYIDMRVNLLTGG
+1222 
-1236 GGQKATTKPKTG
+1236 PKTG
-1248 DPTRISLILGAALL
+1248 DPVKPIIPIALGIIAAAGIVVMIVL
-1262 SGCLIFSLIYRKKK
+1262 KKK
-1276 EDKRHED
+1276 YK

>member
-1 MLSKRKKRI
+1 MLLKSKKRI
-10 AALFTAVVLS
+10 AALFTAAVMIL
-20 VTAAF
+20 TTAF
-25 SLPDNI
+25 STPFNV
-31 RAEEV
+31 RAEE
-36 TATNSDADAE
+36 TATNTDAE
-46 ATTEEGLQED
+46 ADTAEDEGLQEG
-56 GIAVQDIGDTGE
+56 GIVVQDLADQGE
-68 TVYIHSRYWDGWVI
+68 TLYIHSRYWDGWYLSS
-82 ADYVNVTATDYT
+82 YVDITATDYT
-94 PSLHGALVAKDASG
+94 PSLHGALKATDASG

-120 SSAQYDAAYKE
+120 SSAKSDTAYKE

-150 AYGGKKADPN
+150 AYGGRRADPN
-160 ADGSGRN
+160 SGDGRN

-172 TYGTYIIDGKPVMGI
+172 TYGTYIIDGKLVMGI
-187 MVAGRVYAMTQDEA
+187 MVAGHVYPMTQDEA
-201 RAMTQAAVHSTVS
+201 RALTQATVHSTVS

-228 SVNSAFINL
+228 SVNSAFSHL
-237 RSIADNARRWYDQY
+237 RSISDNARRWYDQY
-251 KDFKVVG
+251 KDFKDVG

-265 AYTPEQTITTQVYNV
+265 AYNPEQTITTQVYNAA
-280 SKNAWENYNGS
+280 KKTWEIYKGS
-291 ELTDGYKDASGNVTF
+291 GLTNGYKDASGNVTF

-315 CNKLLTNASTGAVTV
+315 CNKLLTNASSGAVTV

-356 QAAFTADYGALTSTT
+356 QATFTADYGALTSTT

-382 VTQHVFGQTVTI
+382 ITQHVFGQTVTI
-394 KASYKNM
+394 KASYKDL

-474 KYSASPEITNG
+474 KYSANPEITDG

-497 IFKTMADAQAGKN
+497 VFKTNADAQAGQN
-510 AVATITTDANG
+510 AVATIVTDADG

-526 NLAYGTYY
+526 NLPYGTYY
-534 VKETKASPG
+534 VKETKAAPG
-543 YRINNNVYR
+543 YRINKDIFR
-552 EKVDSDIPVA
+552 EKVDSDIPVS

-567 EAGNDPAS
+567 EAGGDPAS

-583 NGTVLLE
+583 NGTILLE
-590 GCIFAIKYYDV
+590 GCIFAIRYYDIR
-601 QMGTDPAESGKSA
+601 MDTDPAKAGKSA
-614 IRTWYIKTDENGY
+614 VRTWYIKTDKEGK
-627 ADLNSSQYIQSNS
+627 ADYNIQYLQAGSSQ
-640 DPLYYDKNNNPTIP
+640 LYYNSFGTPTIP
-654 LGTITVQEI
+654 IGTITIQEI
-663 QAPEGYILD
+663 QAPEGYVLD
-672 DTIHTFRITD
+672 NTIHTFKITD
-682 NPDSIPHVGVE
+682 NPSGIPHVGVE
-693 NDRTISNS
+693 NDRVISNS
-701 KMKQPFELIKLAE
+701 RKSQPFELIKLAE

-761 WDAKKAVTLTADG
+761 WDAKKTVTLTADG

-789 PLEYGKYIVKETT
+789 PLKYGKYIVKETT

-861 WSYDDNDY
+861 WSYDDEEY

-901 PGKYRIEESECPSGY
+901 PGKYRIEESECPNGY
-916 YNKLQTKSY
+916 YSKLQNKSY

-1113 DSMIIDTVDMN
+1113 DSVIIDTVDMN

>member
-10 AALFTAVVLS
+10 AALITAVVLS

-31 RAEEV
+31 QAEEV

-94 PSLHGALVAKDASG
+94 PTLHGALVAKDASG

-120 SSAQYDAAYKE
+120 SSAKSDTAYKE

-280 SKNAWENYNGS
+280 SKKTWENYNGS
-291 ELTDGYKDASGNVTF
+291 ELTESYKDSSGDATF
-306 RVVYSSTGM
+306 RVVYSSSGL
-315 CNKLLTNASTGAVTV
+315 CNKLLTNATAGSVTV
-330 KHSGTKLNV
+330 KHSGSKMTV
-339 NGTNY
+339 NNANNY
-344 YDYLTISADASN
+344 YDYLTISADSTNAV
-356 QAAFTADYGALTSTT
+356 AFTADYGALTSTT
-371 RTIKDTFTNTD
+371 QTVKDTFTNTD
-382 VTQHVFGQTVTI
+382 ITQYVFGQTVTI
-394 KASYKNM
+394 KAKYKDM

-474 KYSASPEITNG
+474 KYSANPEITDG

-497 IFKTMADAQAGKN
+497 VFKTNADAQAGQN
-510 AVATITTDANG
+510 AVATIVTDADG

-534 VKETKASPG
+534 VRETKASPG
-543 YRINNNVYR
+543 YRLNNNIYTAVLS
-552 EKVDSDIPVA
+552 SDTPVQLD
-562 FNVPE
+562 VPE
-567 EAGNDPAS
+567 TEQNDPAG
-575 VLVQKKDS
+575 VQVRKKNSTKPIYLSD
-583 NGTVLLE
+583 
-590 GCIFAIKYYDV
+590 CIFEIKYYDV
-601 QMGTDPAESGKSA
+601 QMDTDPALTGKNA
-614 IRTWYIKTDENGY
+614 IRTWYLKTNSNGE
-627 ADLNSSQYIQSNS
+627 ADIRNPQSVQSNS
-640 DPLYYDKNNNPTIP
+640 SPLYYSRTGYATIP
-654 LGTITVQEI
+654 VGTITIQEI
-663 QAPEGYILD
+663 QAPEGYVLD
-672 DTIHTFRITD
+672 STIHTFKITD
-682 NPDSIPHVGVE
+682 NPTGLPHVDVE
-693 NDRTISNS
+693 NARTIPNNI
-701 KMKQPFELIKLAE
+701 MKQPFELVKLAE
-714 GKNNST
+714 GRKDTT
-720 YPLAN
+720 YPLTE
-725 AGFSACP
+725 AGFMACRT
-732 VDSLTAVA
+732 DALIEVA
-740 DDYKAADGEI
+740 EDYEAAEDEEIVTDDAGK
-750 IVKDDTGISYI
+750 SYI
-761 WDAKKAVTLTADG
+761 WDASKAIVLTSDDQ
-774 STELFTDENGYAKSV
+774 TEMYTDENGCAKSV

-960 QGTIRITK
+960 QGTIKITK
-968 NGEKRVYNETTKEFD
+968 NGEKRIYNETKKEFE
-983 TSKIKLA
+983 TSKVKLA
-990 DVTFKVYADE
+990 GITFKVYADE

-1034 LPLGKYRIEEKTPAE
+1034 LPLGKYRIEEDTPVE
-1049 YEVLKPV
+1049 YV
-1056 KVILSSEGDKTVS
+1056 KADPIKVTLAADGQRTKLLNDDGTVTEGILYELTV
-1069 TDEDG
+1069 D
-1074 NIIESIKYEVTIN
+1074 
-1087 NKLITPDIHTTA
+1087 NKLKVPEIHTTA
-1099 KDAVSLTHN
+1099 TDKNGKKVLKADGTVELIDKVYYGNLVPGEYELSGYPVYSNSGDKLTKDGKAVGAGMKFTVTSETGSVDVSYTIDATKLA
-1108 GRRRH
+1108 GR
-1113 DSMIIDTVDMN
+1113 SIVFFEF
-1124 KLIIGSKYRLEGVIM
+1124 LYR
-1139 SYETKNPFL
+1139 
-1148 TENGSKVIAA
+1148 
-1158 REFTADETNM
+1158 
-1168 AIDVTYPSID
+1168 
-1178 TLELLGKSLV
+1178 
-1188 CFERLYQITEDG
+1188 DG
-1200 EILVAIHENIEDKG
+1200 ELIAVHADIKDQG
-1214 QTVTYDSF
+1214 QTIIFQPNV
-1222 VGYIDMRVNLLTGG
+1222 
-1236 GGQKATTKPKTG
+1236 PKTG
-1248 DPTRISLILGAALL
+1248 DPVKPIIPIALGIIAVAGIVVMIIL
-1262 SGCLIFSLIYRKKK
+1262 KKK
-1276 EDKRHED
+1276 HK

>member
-10 AALFTAVVLS
+10 AALLTAVVLS

-94 PSLHGALVAKDASG
+94 PTLHGALVAKDASG

-120 SSAQYDAAYKE
+120 SSAKSDTAYKE

-394 KASYKNM
+394 KARYKNM

-590 GCIFAIKYYDV
+590 GCIFAIKYYDI
-601 QMGTDPAESGKSA
+601 QMDTDPAQAGKSA
-614 IRTWYIKTDENGY
+614 VRTWYIKTNDLGK
-627 ADLNSSQYIQSNS
+627 ADIGDSKCIQKNS
-640 DPLYYDKNNNPTIP
+640 DPLYYDNYGVAIIP

-663 QAPEGYILD
+663 QAPEGYVLD
-672 DTIHTFRITD
+672 DTIHTFKITD
-682 NPDSIPHVGVE
+682 NPSGIPHVDVE
-693 NDRTISNS
+693 NARTIPNTKKS
-701 KMKQPFELIKLAE
+701 QPFELIKLAE

-732 VDSLTAVA
+732 VNSLTLVA

-750 IVKDDTGISYI
+750 IVKDDTGKAYI
-761 WDAKKAVTLTADG
+761 WDAKKAVMLTADG

-789 PLEYGKYIVKETT
+789 PLAYGKYIVRETT
-802 VPHNFHPIKEFTVN
+802 VPKNFHPVEAFTVN
-816 ITQNSDEPVKMGYFI
+816 ITENSDEPVKLGYFI
-831 DKSFKAYIRIIKKDD
+831 DKSFKAYLKLIKKDD
-846 KTDKKILSDAATFKI
+846 ATGKKILSDSATFKI

-869 VSFDVTAEDG
+869 VTFDG
-879 STTKVS
+879 VS

-901 PGKYRIEESECPSGY
+901 PGKYRIEESECPNGY

-960 QGTIRITK
+960 QGTIKINK
-968 NGEKRVYNETTKEFD
+968 NGEKRIYNETTKEFE
-983 TSKIKLA
+983 TSKVKLA
-990 DVTFKVYADE
+990 GITFKVYADE
-1000 DILAP
+1000 DILAQ

-1025 QDGNAVTKE
+1025 QDGNAATKE
-1034 LPLGKYRIEEKTPAE
+1034 LPLGKYRIEEETPAE
-1049 YEVLKPV
+1049 YV
-1056 KVILSSEGDKTVS
+1056 KADPIKVTLAADGQRTKLLNDDGTVTEGILYELTV
-1069 TDEDG
+1069 D
-1074 NIIESIKYEVTIN
+1074 
-1087 NKLITPDIHTTA
+1087 NKLKVPEIHTTA
-1099 KDAVSLTHN
+1099 TDKNGQKVLKADGTVELIDKIYYGNLVPGEYELSGYPVYSNSGDKLTKDGKAV
-1108 GRRRH
+1108 GAG
-1113 DSMIIDTVDMN
+1113 M
-1124 KLIIGSKYRLEGVIM
+1124 K
-1139 SYETKNPFL
+1139 
-1148 TENGSKVIAA
+1148 
-1158 REFTADETNM
+1158 FTATSETGSVDVPYT
-1168 AIDVTYPSID
+1168 IDATKLAGRSI
-1178 TLELLGKSLV
+1178 V
-1188 CFERLYQITEDG
+1188 FFEFLYKDG
-1200 EILVAIHENIEDKG
+1200 ELIAFHADIKDQG
-1214 QTVTYDSF
+1214 QTIIFQPNV
-1222 VGYIDMRVNLLTGG
+1222 
-1236 GGQKATTKPKTG
+1236 PKTG
-1248 DPTRISLILGAALL
+1248 DPVKPIIPIALGIIAVAGIVVMIIL
-1262 SGCLIFSLIYRKKK
+1262 KKK
-1276 EDKRHED
+1276 HK

>member
-1 MLSKRKKRI
+1 MLLSKRKKRI
-10 AALFTAVVLS
+10 AALLTAVVLS

-25 SLPDNI
+25 SLPENI

-56 GIAVQDIGDTGE
+56 GIAVQDIGDAGE
-68 TVYIHSRYWDGWVI
+68 TVYIHSRYWDGWAI

-167 TQDGG
+167 SQDGG

-265 AYTPEQTITTQVYNV
+265 AYTPEQTIITQVYNV
-280 SKNAWENYNGS
+280 SKNAWENYTGS

-356 QAAFTADYGALTSTT
+356 QAAFIADYGALTSTT

-394 KASYKNM
+394 KAKYKDM

-426 KNGVSNYAARIFK
+426 KNGVSNYAARIFYSG
-439 NTSYQ
+439 SYQ

-461 TATAQGTGSIKIH
+461 TATAQGVGSIKIH

-510 AVATITTDANG
+510 AVATIVTDQDG
-521 NGSVG
+521 NGSIG

-543 YRINNNVYR
+543 YRINNDVYR

-562 FNVPE
+562 FDVPE

-583 NGTVLLE
+583 NGTIFLE

-601 QMGTDPAESGKSA
+601 QMDTDPAQAGKSA
-614 IRTWYIKTDENGY
+614 VRTWYIKTNDLGK
-627 ADLNSSQYIQSNS
+627 ADIGDSKCIQKNS
-640 DPLYYDKNNNPTIP
+640 DPLYYDNYGVAIIP

-663 QAPEGYILD
+663 QAPEGYVLD

-682 NPDSIPHVGVE
+682 NPDGIPHINVE
-693 NDRTISNS
+693 NERTISNS
-701 KMKQPFELIKLAE
+701 QMKQPFELIKLAE

-720 YPLAN
+720 YPLAG
-725 AGFSACP
+725 AGFSACRA
-732 VDSLTAVA
+732 DQLTCVPE
-740 DDYKAADGEI
+740 DYKAAEGEI
-750 IVKDDTGISYI
+750 IVKDDLGLFYI
-761 WDAKKAVTLTADG
+761 WNQDRAVALTADG

-789 PLEYGKYIVKETT
+789 PLAYGKYIVRETT
-802 VPHNFHPIKEFTVN
+802 VPKNFHPIEAFTVN
-816 ITQNSDEPVKMGYFI
+816 ITENSDEPVKLGYFT
-831 DKSFKAYIRIIKKDD
+831 DKSFKAYLKIIKKDD
-846 KTDKKILSDAATFKI
+846 ATGKKILSNSATFKI
-861 WSYDDNDY
+861 WSYDYNDY

-901 PGKYRIEESECPSGY
+901 PGKYRIEESECPNGY
-916 YNKLQTKSY
+916 YNKLQNKSY

-960 QGTIRITK
+960 QGTIKITK
-968 NGEKRVYNETTKEFD
+968 NGEKRIYNETKKEFE
-983 TSKIKLA
+983 TSTVKLA
-990 DVTFKVYADE
+990 GITFKVYADE
-1000 DILAP
+1000 DILAQ
-1005 DGSGDTLYLKDALV
+1005 DGSGDTVYLKDTLV

-1025 QDGNAVTKE
+1025 QDGNAATKE
-1034 LPLGKYRIEEKTPAE
+1034 LPLGKYRIEEDTPVE
-1049 YEVLKPV
+1049 YV
-1056 KVILSSEGDKTVS
+1056 KADPIKVTLAADGQRTKLLNDDGTVTEGILYELTV
-1069 TDEDG
+1069 D
-1074 NIIESIKYEVTIN
+1074 
-1087 NKLITPDIHTTA
+1087 NKLKVPEIHTTA
-1099 KDAVSLTHN
+1099 TDKNGQKVLKADGTVELIDKVYYGNLIPGEYELSGYPVYSNSGDKLTKDGKAV
-1108 GRRRH
+1108 GAG
-1113 DSMIIDTVDMN
+1113 M
-1124 KLIIGSKYRLEGVIM
+1124 K
-1139 SYETKNPFL
+1139 
-1148 TENGSKVIAA
+1148 
-1158 REFTADETNM
+1158 FTATSETGSVDVPYT
-1168 AIDVTYPSID
+1168 IDATKLAGRSI
-1178 TLELLGKSLV
+1178 V
-1188 CFERLYQITEDG
+1188 FFEFLYRDG
-1200 EILVAIHENIEDKG
+1200 ELIAVHADIKDQG
-1214 QTVTYDSF
+1214 QTIIFQPNV
-1222 VGYIDMRVNLLTGG
+1222 
-1236 GGQKATTKPKTG
+1236 PKTG
-1248 DPTRISLILGAALL
+1248 DPVKPIIPIALGAVAAA
-1262 SGCLIFSLIYRKKK
+1262 GIAVMIIYKKK
-1276 EDKRHED
+1276 HK

>member
-1 MLSKRKKRI
+1 MLLSKRKKRI
-10 AALFTAVVLS
+10 AALLTAVVLS

-25 SLPDNI
+25 SLPENI

-56 GIAVQDIGDTGE
+56 GIAVQDIGDAGE
-68 TVYIHSRYWDGWVI
+68 TVYIHSRYWDGWAI
-82 ADYVNVTATDYT
+82 ADYVNVAATDYT
-94 PSLHGALVAKDASG
+94 PTLHGALVAKDASG

-150 AYGGKKADPN
+150 AYGGRRADPN
-160 ADGSGRN
+160 SGDGRN

-187 MVAGRVYAMTQDEA
+187 MVAGHVYPMTQDEA
-201 RAMTQAAVHSTVS
+201 RALTQAAVHSTVS

-265 AYTPEQTITTQVYNV
+265 AYNPEQTITTQVYNAA
-280 SKNAWENYNGS
+280 KKTWEIYKGS

-315 CNKLLTNASTGAVTV
+315 CNKLLTNASSGAVTV

-344 YDYLTISADASN
+344 YDYLTISAEASN
-356 QAAFTADYGALTSTT
+356 QATFTADYGALTSTT

-394 KASYKNM
+394 KASYKDL

-426 KNGVSNYAARIFK
+426 KNGVSNYAARIFYSG
-439 NTSYQ
+439 SYQ

-474 KYSASPEITNG
+474 KYSANPEITDG
-485 NSCYSLKGAEFG
+485 NACYSLKGAVFG
-497 IFKTMADAQAGKN
+497 IFKTNADAQAATEATEK
-510 AVATITTDANG
+510 AVATITTDKDG

-526 NLAYGTYY
+526 NLPYGTYY
-534 VKETKASPG
+534 VKETKAAPG
-543 YRINNNVYR
+543 YRINKKIYIAAIT
-552 EKVDSDIPVA
+552 SDTPVT

-567 EAGNDPAS
+567 DAGNDPAS

-583 NGTVLLE
+583 DGTILLE
-590 GCIFAIKYYDV
+590 GCVFAIRYYDI
-601 QMGTDPAESGKSA
+601 QMDTDPAQAGKTA
-614 IRTWYIKTDENGY
+614 VRTWYIKTDKQGY
-627 ADLNSSQYIQSNS
+627 ANLNSSQYIQSNS
-640 DPLYYDKNNNPTIP
+640 DPLYYNKSNKPTIP

-663 QAPEGYILD
+663 QAPEGYVLD
-672 DTIHTFRITD
+672 NTIHTFKITD
-682 NPDSIPHVGVE
+682 NPSGIPHVDVE
-693 NDRTISNS
+693 NARTIPNTKKS
-701 KMKQPFELIKLAE
+701 QPFELIKLAE

-732 VDSLTAVA
+732 VNSLTLVA

-750 IVKDDTGISYI
+750 IVKDDTGKAYI
-761 WDAKKAVTLTADG
+761 WDAKKAVMLTADG

-789 PLEYGKYIVKETT
+789 PLAYGKYIVRETT
-802 VPHNFHPIKEFTVN
+802 VPKNFHPVEAFTVN
-816 ITQNSDEPVKMGYFI
+816 ITENSDEPVKMGYFI

-861 WSYDDNDY
+861 WSYDDEEY
-869 VSFDVTAEDG
+869 VTFDVTAEDG
-879 STTKVS
+879 STTNVS

-901 PGKYRIEESECPSGY
+901 PGNYRIEESECPDGY
-916 YNKLQTKSY
+916 YNKLQNKSY

-960 QGTIRITK
+960 QGTIKINK
-968 NGEKRVYNETTKEFD
+968 NGEKRIYNETKKEFE
-983 TSKIKLA
+983 TSTVKLA
-990 DVTFKVYADE
+990 GITFKIYADE
-1000 DILAP
+1000 DILAQ
-1005 DGSGDTLYLKDALV
+1005 DGSGDTIYLKDTLV

-1025 QDGNAVTKE
+1025 QDGTAATKE
-1034 LPLGKYRIEEKTPAE
+1034 LPLGKYRVEEETPVE
-1049 YEVLKPV
+1049 YV
-1056 KVILSSEGDKTVS
+1056 KADPIKVTLAADGQRTKLLNDDGTVTEGILYELTV
-1069 TDEDG
+1069 D
-1074 NIIESIKYEVTIN
+1074 
-1087 NKLITPDIHTTA
+1087 NKLKVPEIHTTA
-1099 KDAVSLTHN
+1099 TDKNGKKVLKADGTVELIDKVYYGNLVPGEYELSGYPVYSNSGDKLTKDGKAV
-1108 GRRRH
+1108 GAG
-1113 DSMIIDTVDMN
+1113 M
-1124 KLIIGSKYRLEGVIM
+1124 K
-1139 SYETKNPFL
+1139 
-1148 TENGSKVIAA
+1148 
-1158 REFTADETNM
+1158 FTATSETGSVDVPYT
-1168 AIDVTYPSID
+1168 IDATKLAGRSI
-1178 TLELLGKSLV
+1178 V
-1188 CFERLYQITEDG
+1188 FFEFLYKDG
-1200 EILVAIHENIEDKG
+1200 ELIAFHADIKDQG
-1214 QTVTYDSF
+1214 QTIIFQPNV
-1222 VGYIDMRVNLLTGG
+1222 
-1236 GGQKATTKPKTG
+1236 PKTG
-1248 DPTRISLILGAALL
+1248 DPVKPIIPIALGIIAVAGIVVMIIL
-1262 SGCLIFSLIYRKKK
+1262 KKK
-1276 EDKRHED
+1276 HK

>member
-1 MLSKRKKRI
+1 MLLSKRKKRI
-10 AALFTAVVLS
+10 AALLTAVVLS

-25 SLPDNI
+25 SLPENI

-56 GIAVQDIGDTGE
+56 GIAVQDIGDAGE
-68 TVYIHSRYWDGWVI
+68 TVYIHSRYWDGWAI

-167 TQDGG
+167 SQDGG

-265 AYTPEQTITTQVYNV
+265 AYTPEQTIITQVYNV
-280 SKNAWENYNGS
+280 SKNAWENYTGS

-356 QAAFTADYGALTSTT
+356 QAAFIADYGALTSTT

-394 KASYKNM
+394 KAKYKDM

-426 KNGVSNYAARIFK
+426 KNGVSNYAARIFYSG
-439 NTSYQ
+439 SYQ

-461 TATAQGTGSIKIH
+461 TATAQGVGSIKIH

-510 AVATITTDANG
+510 AVATIVTDQDG
-521 NGSVG
+521 NGSIG

-543 YRINNNVYR
+543 YRINNDVYR

-562 FNVPE
+562 FDVPE

-583 NGTVLLE
+583 NGTIFLE

-601 QMGTDPAESGKSA
+601 QMDTDPAQAGKSA
-614 IRTWYIKTDENGY
+614 VRTWYIKTNDLGK
-627 ADLNSSQYIQSNS
+627 ADIGDSKCIQKNS
-640 DPLYYDKNNNPTIP
+640 DPLYYDNYGVAIIP

-663 QAPEGYILD
+663 QAPEGYVLD

-682 NPDSIPHVGVE
+682 NPDGIPHINVE
-693 NDRTISNS
+693 NERTISNS
-701 KMKQPFELIKLAE
+701 QMKQPFELIKLAE

-720 YPLAN
+720 YPLAG
-725 AGFSACP
+725 AGFSACRA
-732 VDSLTAVA
+732 DQLTCVPE
-740 DDYKAADGEI
+740 DYKAAEGEI
-750 IVKDDTGISYI
+750 IVKDDLGLYYI
-761 WDAKKAVTLTADG
+761 WNQDRAVTLTADG

-789 PLEYGKYIVKETT
+789 PLAYGKYIVRETT
-802 VPHNFHPIKEFTVN
+802 VPKNFHPVDPFTVN
-816 ITQNSDEPVKMGYFI
+816 ITENSNEPVKLGYFT
-831 DKSFKAYIRIIKKDD
+831 DKSFKAYLKLIKKDD
-846 KTDKKILSDAATFKI
+846 ATGKKILSNSATFKI

-901 PGKYRIEESECPSGY
+901 PGKYRIEENECPNGY

-960 QGTIRITK
+960 QGTIKINK
-968 NGEKRVYNETTKEFD
+968 NGEKRIYNETTKEFE
-983 TSKIKLA
+983 TSKVKLA
-990 DVTFKVYADE
+990 GITFKVYANE

-1034 LPLGKYRIEEKTPAE
+1034 LPLGKYRIEEETPAE
-1049 YEVLKPV
+1049 YV
-1056 KVILSSEGDKTVS
+1056 KADPIKVTLAADGQRTKLLNDDGTVTEGILYELTV
-1069 TDEDG
+1069 D
-1074 NIIESIKYEVTIN
+1074 
-1087 NKLITPDIHTTA
+1087 NKLKVPEIHTTA
-1099 KDAVSLTHN
+1099 TDKNGKKVLKADGTVELIDKVYYGNLVPGEYELSGYPVYSNSGDKLTKDGKAV
-1108 GRRRH
+1108 GAG
-1113 DSMIIDTVDMN
+1113 M
-1124 KLIIGSKYRLEGVIM
+1124 K
-1139 SYETKNPFL
+1139 
-1148 TENGSKVIAA
+1148 
-1158 REFTADETNM
+1158 FTATSETGSVDVPYT
-1168 AIDVTYPSID
+1168 IDATKLAGRSI
-1178 TLELLGKSLV
+1178 V
-1188 CFERLYQITEDG
+1188 FFEFLYRDG
-1200 EILVAIHENIEDKG
+1200 ELIAVHADIKDQG
-1214 QTVTYDSF
+1214 QTIIFQPNV
-1222 VGYIDMRVNLLTGG
+1222 
-1236 GGQKATTKPKTG
+1236 PKTG
-1248 DPTRISLILGAALL
+1248 DPVKPIIPIALGIIAAAGIVVMIVL
-1262 SGCLIFSLIYRKKK
+1262 KKK
-1276 EDKRHED
+1276 YK

>member
-1 MLSKRKKRI
+1 MLLKSKKRI
-10 AALFTAVVLS
+10 AALFTAAVMIL
-20 VTAAF
+20 TTAF
-25 SLPDNI
+25 STPFNV
-31 RAEEV
+31 RAEE
-36 TATNSDADAE
+36 TATNTDAE
-46 ATTEEGLQED
+46 ADTAEDEGLQEG
-56 GIAVQDIGDTGE
+56 GIVVQDLADQGE
-68 TVYIHSRYWDGWVI
+68 TLYIHSRYWDGWYLSS
-82 ADYVNVTATDYT
+82 YVDITATDYT
-94 PSLHGALVAKDASG
+94 PSLHGALKATDASG

-120 SSAQYDAAYKE
+120 SSAKSDTAYKE

-150 AYGGKKADPN
+150 AYGGRRADPN
-160 ADGSGRN
+160 SGDGRN

-172 TYGTYIIDGKPVMGI
+172 TYGTYIIDGKLVMGI
-187 MVAGRVYAMTQDEA
+187 MVAGHVYPMTQDEA
-201 RAMTQAAVHSTVS
+201 RALTQATVHSTVS

-228 SVNSAFINL
+228 SVNSAFSHL
-237 RSIADNARRWYDQY
+237 RSISDNARRWYDQY

-265 AYTPEQTITTQVYNV
+265 AYNPEQTITTQVYNAA
-280 SKNAWENYNGS
+280 KKTWEIYKGS
-291 ELTDGYKDASGNVTF
+291 GLTNGYKDASGNVTF

-315 CNKLLTNASTGAVTV
+315 CNKLLTNASSGAVTV

-356 QAAFTADYGALTSTT
+356 QATFTADYGALTSTT

-382 VTQHVFGQTVTI
+382 ITQHVFGQTVTI
-394 KASYKNM
+394 KASYKDL

-474 KYSASPEITNG
+474 KYSANPEITDG

-497 IFKTMADAQAGKN
+497 VFKTNADAQAGQN
-510 AVATITTDANG
+510 AVATIVTDADG

-526 NLAYGTYY
+526 NLPYGTYY
-534 VKETKASPG
+534 VKETKAAPG
-543 YRINNNVYR
+543 YRINKDIFR
-552 EKVDSDIPVA
+552 EKVDSDIPVS

-567 EAGNDPAS
+567 EAGGDPAS

-583 NGTVLLE
+583 NGTILLE
-590 GCIFAIKYYDV
+590 GCIFAIRYYDI
-601 QMGTDPAESGKSA
+601 QMDTDPAKAGKSA
-614 IRTWYIKTDENGY
+614 VRTWYIKTDKEGK
-627 ADLNSSQYIQSNS
+627 ADYNIQYLQAGSSQ
-640 DPLYYDKNNNPTIP
+640 LYYNSFGTPTIP
-654 LGTITVQEI
+654 IGTITIQEI
-663 QAPEGYILD
+663 QAPEGYVLD
-672 DTIHTFRITD
+672 NTIHTFKITD
-682 NPDSIPHVGVE
+682 NPSGIPHVGVE
-693 NDRTISNS
+693 NDRVISNS
-701 KMKQPFELIKLAE
+701 RKSQPFELIKLAE

-720 YPLAN
+720 YSLAN

-861 WSYDDNDY
+861 WSYDDEEY

-901 PGKYRIEESECPSGY
+901 PGKYRIEESECPNGY
-916 YNKLQTKSY
+916 YSKLQNKSY

-1113 DSMIIDTVDMN
+1113 DSVIIDTVDMN

-1200 EILVAIHENIEDKG
+1200 EILVAVHENIEDKG

-1222 VGYIDMRVNLLTGG
+1222 VGYIDMRVNLLTRG

>member
-10 AALFTAVVLS
+10 AALLTAVVLS

-25 SLPDNI
+25 SLPENNI

-94 PSLHGALVAKDASG
+94 PTLHGALVAKDASG

-120 SSAQYDAAYKE
+120 SSAQYDTAYKE

-136 SDRDTAADIALLMF
+136 SDRDTAADISMLMF
-150 AYGGKKADPN
+150 GFGGRKADPN
-160 ADGSGRN
+160 AAGGRN

-172 TYGTYIIDGKPVMGI
+172 TYGTYIIDGVPNRGLMI
-187 MVAGRVYAMTQDEA
+187 AGQVYAMTTDEA
-201 RAMTQAAVHSTVS
+201 RAVTQAAVHSTVS
-214 DCDIRAV
+214 DCNITAV
-221 RGKVSGE
+221 RGKNSGE
-228 SVNSAFINL
+228 NVNRAFNHMKL
-237 RSIADNARRWYDQY
+237 IADNARRWYDQY
-251 KDFKVVG
+251 KDFKTVG
-258 NYIDATA
+258 NYVDATA
-265 AYTPEQTITTQVYNV
+265 AYTPKQTITTQVYNI
-280 SKNAWENYNGS
+280 SKKTWENYNGS
-291 ELTDGYKDASGNVTF
+291 ELTESYKDSSGDATF
-306 RVVYSSTGM
+306 RVVYSSSGL
-315 CNKLLTNASTGAVTV
+315 CNKLLTNVTTGSVTV
-330 KHSGTKLNV
+330 KHSGSKMTV
-339 NGTNY
+339 NNANNY
-344 YDYLTISADASN
+344 YDYLTISADSTNAV
-356 QAAFTADYGALTSTT
+356 AFTADYGALTSTT
-371 RTIKDTFTNTD
+371 QTVKDTFTNTD
-382 VTQHVFGQTVTI
+382 ITQYVFGQTVTI
-394 KASYKNM
+394 KAKYKDM

-474 KYSASPEITNG
+474 KYSANPDITDG
-485 NSCYSLKGAEFG
+485 NSCYSLAGAEFG
-497 IFKTMADAQAGKN
+497 VFKTNADAQAGKN

-543 YRINNNVYR
+543 YRINNDVYR

-562 FNVPE
+562 FDVPE

-590 GCIFAIKYYDV
+590 GCIFAIKYYDI
-601 QMGTDPAESGKSA
+601 QMDTDPAQAGKSA
-614 IRTWYIKTDENGY
+614 VRTWYIKTNDLGK
-627 ADLNSSQYIQSNS
+627 ADIGDSKCIQKNSA
-640 DPLYYDKNNNPTIP
+640 PLYYDNYGVAIIP

-663 QAPEGYILD
+663 QAPEGYVLD
-672 DTIHTFRITD
+672 DTIHTFKIID
-682 NPDSIPHVGVE
+682 NPEGIPHVGVE
-693 NDRTISNS
+693 NARTIPNTT
-701 KMKQPFELIKLAE
+701 KKQPFELIKLAE

-720 YPLAN
+720 YQLAG
-725 AGFSACP
+725 AGFSACR
-732 VDSLTAVA
+732 VSELTEVSA
-740 DDYKAADGEI
+740 DYEAKPGET
-750 IVKDDTGISYI
+750 IVQDDAGKRYI
-761 WDAKKAVTLTADG
+761 WDAAKAVVLTEDG
-774 STELFTDENGYAKSV
+774 KTELFTDKDGYAKSC
-789 PLEYGKYIVKETT
+789 PLDYGKYIVRETT
-802 VPHNFHPIKEFTVN
+802 VPKNFHPVEAFTVN
-816 ITQNSDEPVKMGYFI
+816 ITENSDEPVKLGYI
-831 DKSFKAYIRIIKKDD
+831 TDKSFKAYLKLIKKDD
-846 KTDKKILSDAATFKI
+846 ATGKKILSDSATFKI

-869 VSFDVTAEDG
+869 VSFDG
-879 STTKVS
+879 GS

-916 YNKLQTKSY
+916 YNKLQNKSY

-960 QGTIRITK
+960 QGTIKITK
-968 NGEKRVYNETTKEFD
+968 NGEKRIYNETKKEFE
-983 TSKIKLA
+983 TSTVKLA
-990 DVTFKVYADE
+990 GITFKVYADE
-1000 DILAP
+1000 DILAQ

-1019 DTIVTD
+1019 DTIVTN
-1025 QDGNAVTKE
+1025 QDGNAATKE
-1034 LPLGKYRIEEKTPAE
+1034 LPLGKYRIEEETPAE
-1049 YEVLKPV
+1049 YV
-1056 KVILSSEGDKTVS
+1056 KADPIKVTLAADGQRTKLLNDDGTVTEGILYELTV
-1069 TDEDG
+1069 D
-1074 NIIESIKYEVTIN
+1074 
-1087 NKLITPDIHTTA
+1087 NKLKVPEIHTTA
-1099 KDAVSLTHN
+1099 TDKNGKKVLKADGTVELVDKVYYGNLVPGEYELSGYPVYSNSGDKLTKDGKAV
-1108 GRRRH
+1108 GAG
-1113 DSMIIDTVDMN
+1113 M
-1124 KLIIGSKYRLEGVIM
+1124 K
-1139 SYETKNPFL
+1139 
-1148 TENGSKVIAA
+1148 
-1158 REFTADETNM
+1158 FTATSETGSVDVPYT
-1168 AIDVTYPSID
+1168 IDATKLAGRSI
-1178 TLELLGKSLV
+1178 V
-1188 CFERLYQITEDG
+1188 FFEFLYKDG
-1200 EILVAIHENIEDKG
+1200 ELIAVHADIKDQG
-1214 QTVTYDSF
+1214 QTIIFQPNV
-1222 VGYIDMRVNLLTGG
+1222 
-1236 GGQKATTKPKTG
+1236 PKTG
-1248 DPTRISLILGAALL
+1248 DPVKPIIPITLIALAAAGIVIMIIL
-1262 SGCLIFSLIYRKKK
+1262 KKK
-1276 EDKRHED
+1276 HK

>member
-1 MLSKRKKRI
+1 MLLSKRKKRI
-10 AALFTAVVLS
+10 AALLTAVVLS

-25 SLPDNI
+25 SLPENI

-56 GIAVQDIGDTGE
+56 GIAVQDIGDAGE
-68 TVYIHSRYWDGWVI
+68 TVYIHSRYWDGWAI

-167 TQDGG
+167 SQDGG

-265 AYTPEQTITTQVYNV
+265 AYTPEQTIITQVYNV
-280 SKNAWENYNGS
+280 SKNAWENYTGS

-356 QAAFTADYGALTSTT
+356 QAAFIADYGALTSTT

-394 KASYKNM
+394 KAKYKDM

-426 KNGVSNYAARIFK
+426 KNGVSNYAARIFYSG
-439 NTSYQ
+439 SYQ

-461 TATAQGTGSIKIH
+461 TATAQGVGSIKIH

-510 AVATITTDANG
+510 AVATIVTDQDG
-521 NGSVG
+521 NGSIG

-543 YRINNNVYR
+543 YRINNDVYR

-562 FNVPE
+562 FDVPE

-583 NGTVLLE
+583 NGTIFLE

-601 QMGTDPAESGKSA
+601 QMDTDPAQAGKSA
-614 IRTWYIKTDENGY
+614 VRTWYIKTNDLGK
-627 ADLNSSQYIQSNS
+627 ADIGDSKCIQKNS
-640 DPLYYDKNNNPTIP
+640 DPLYYDNYGVAIIP

-663 QAPEGYILD
+663 QAPEGYVLD

-682 NPDSIPHVGVE
+682 NPDGIPHINVE
-693 NDRTISNS
+693 NERTISNS
-701 KMKQPFELIKLAE
+701 QMKQPFELIKLAE

-720 YPLAN
+720 YPLAG
-725 AGFSACP
+725 AGFSACRA
-732 VDSLTAVA
+732 DQLTCVPE
-740 DDYKAADGEI
+740 DYKAAEGEI
-750 IVKDDTGISYI
+750 IVKDDLGLFYI
-761 WDAKKAVTLTADG
+761 WNQDRAVALTADG

-789 PLEYGKYIVKETT
+789 PLAYGKYIVRETT
-802 VPHNFHPIKEFTVN
+802 VPKNFHPVDPFTVN
-816 ITQNSDEPVKMGYFI
+816 ITENSNEPVKLGYFT
-831 DKSFKAYIRIIKKDD
+831 DKSFKAYLKLIKKDD
-846 KTDKKILSDAATFKI
+846 ATGKKILSNSATFKI

-901 PGKYRIEESECPSGY
+901 PGKYRIEENECPNGY
-916 YNKLQTKSY
+916 YNKLQNKSY

-960 QGTIRITK
+960 HGTIKITK
-968 NGEKRVYNETTKEFD
+968 NGEKRIYNETKKEFE
-983 TSKIKLA
+983 TSTVKLA
-990 DVTFKVYADE
+990 GITFKIYADE
-1000 DILAP
+1000 DILAQ
-1005 DGSGDTLYLKDALV
+1005 DGSGDTVYLKDTLV

-1025 QDGNAVTKE
+1025 ADGNATTKD
-1034 LPLGKYRIEEKTPAE
+1034 LLLGKYRIEEDTPVE
-1049 YEVLKPV
+1049 YV
-1056 KVILSSEGDKTVS
+1056 KADPIKVTLAADGQRTKLLNDDGTVTEGILYELTV
-1069 TDEDG
+1069 D
-1074 NIIESIKYEVTIN
+1074 
-1087 NKLITPDIHTTA
+1087 NKLKVPEIHTTA
-1099 KDAVSLTHN
+1099 TDKNGQKVLKADGTVELIDKIYYGNLVPGEYELSGYPVYSNSGEKLTKDGKAVEAGTKFTVTSETGSVDVPYTIDATKLA
-1108 GRRRH
+1108 GR
-1113 DSMIIDTVDMN
+1113 SIVFFEF
-1124 KLIIGSKYRLEGVIM
+1124 LYR
-1139 SYETKNPFL
+1139 
-1148 TENGSKVIAA
+1148 
-1158 REFTADETNM
+1158 
-1168 AIDVTYPSID
+1168 
-1178 TLELLGKSLV
+1178 
-1188 CFERLYQITEDG
+1188 DG
-1200 EILVAIHENIEDKG
+1200 ELIAFHADIKDQG
-1214 QTVTYDSF
+1214 QTIIFQPNV
-1222 VGYIDMRVNLLTGG
+1222 
-1236 GGQKATTKPKTG
+1236 PKTG
-1248 DPTRISLILGAALL
+1248 DPAKPIIPIVLGIIAAAGIVIMIIL
-1262 SGCLIFSLIYRKKK
+1262 RKKHK
-1276 EDKRHED
+1276 

>member
-1 MLSKRKKRI
+1 MLLKSKKRI
-10 AALFTAVVLS
+10 AALFTAAVMIL
-20 VTAAF
+20 TTAF
-25 SLPDNI
+25 STPFNV
-31 RAEEV
+31 RAEEM
-36 TATNSDADAE
+36 ATNTDAE
-46 ATTEEGLQED
+46 ADTAEDEGLQEG
-56 GIAVQDIGDTGE
+56 GIVVQDLADQGE
-68 TVYIHSRYWDGWVI
+68 TLYIHSRYWDGWYLSS
-82 ADYVNVTATDYT
+82 YVDITATDYT
-94 PSLHGALVAKDASG
+94 PSLHGALKATDASG

-120 SSAQYDAAYKE
+120 SSAKSDTAYKE

-150 AYGGKKADPN
+150 AYGGRRADPN
-160 ADGSGRN
+160 SGDGRN

-172 TYGTYIIDGKPVMGI
+172 TYGTYIIDGKLVMGI
-187 MVAGRVYAMTQDEA
+187 MVAGHVYPMTQDEA
-201 RAMTQAAVHSTVS
+201 RALTQATVHSTVS

-228 SVNSAFINL
+228 SVNSAFSHL
-237 RSIADNARRWYDQY
+237 RSISDNARRWYDQY

-265 AYTPEQTITTQVYNV
+265 AYNPEQTITTQVYNAA
-280 SKNAWENYNGS
+280 KKTWEIYKGS
-291 ELTDGYKDASGNVTF
+291 GLTNGYKDASGNVTF

-315 CNKLLTNASTGAVTV
+315 CNKLLTNASSGAVTV

-356 QAAFTADYGALTSTT
+356 QATFTADYGALTSTT

-474 KYSASPEITNG
+474 KYSANPEITDG

-497 IFKTMADAQAGKN
+497 VFKTNADAQAGQN
-510 AVATITTDANG
+510 AVATIVTDADG

-526 NLAYGTYY
+526 NLPYGTYY
-534 VKETKASPG
+534 VKETKAAPG
-543 YRINNNVYR
+543 YRINKDIFR
-552 EKVDSDIPVA
+552 EKVDSDIPVS

-567 EAGNDPAS
+567 EAGGDPAS

-583 NGTVLLE
+583 NGTILLE
-590 GCIFAIKYYDV
+590 GCIFAIRYYDI
-601 QMGTDPAESGKSA
+601 QMDTDPAKAGKSA
-614 IRTWYIKTDENGY
+614 VRTWYIKTDKEGK
-627 ADLNSSQYIQSNS
+627 ADYNIQYLQAGSSQ
-640 DPLYYDKNNNPTIP
+640 LYYNSFGTPTIP
-654 LGTITVQEI
+654 IGTITIQEI
-663 QAPEGYILD
+663 QAPEGYVLD
-672 DTIHTFRITD
+672 NTIHTFKITD
-682 NPDSIPHVGVE
+682 NPSGIPHVGVE
-693 NDRTISNS
+693 NDRVISNS
-701 KMKQPFELIKLAE
+701 RKSQPFELIKLAE

-720 YPLAN
+720 YSLAN

-861 WSYDDNDY
+861 WSYDDEEY

-901 PGKYRIEESECPSGY
+901 PGKYRIEESECPNGY
-916 YNKLQTKSY
+916 YSKLQNKSY

-1113 DSMIIDTVDMN
+1113 DSVIIDTVDMN

>member
-1 MLSKRKKRI
+1 MLLSKRKKRI
-10 AALFTAVVLS
+10 AALLTAVVLS

-25 SLPDNI
+25 SLPENI

-56 GIAVQDIGDTGE
+56 GIAVQDIGDAGE
-68 TVYIHSRYWDGWVI
+68 TVYIHSRYWDGWAI

-167 TQDGG
+167 SQDGG

-265 AYTPEQTITTQVYNV
+265 AYTPEQTIITQVYNV
-280 SKNAWENYNGS
+280 SKNAWENYTGS

-356 QAAFTADYGALTSTT
+356 QAAFIADYGALTSTT

-394 KASYKNM
+394 KAKYKDM

-426 KNGVSNYAARIFK
+426 KNGVSNYAARIFYSG
-439 NTSYQ
+439 SYQ

-461 TATAQGTGSIKIH
+461 TATAQGVGSIKIH

-510 AVATITTDANG
+510 AVATIVTDQDG
-521 NGSVG
+521 NGSIG

-543 YRINNNVYR
+543 YRINNDVYR

-562 FNVPE
+562 FDVPE

-583 NGTVLLE
+583 NGTIFLE

-601 QMGTDPAESGKSA
+601 QMDTDPAQAGKSA
-614 IRTWYIKTDENGY
+614 VRTWYIKTNDLGK
-627 ADLNSSQYIQSNS
+627 ADIGDSKCIQKNS
-640 DPLYYDKNNNPTIP
+640 DPLYYDNYGVAIIP

-663 QAPEGYILD
+663 QAPEGYVLD
-672 DTIHTFRITD
+672 DTIHTFKITD
-682 NPDSIPHVGVE
+682 NPEGIPHINVE

-701 KMKQPFELIKLAE
+701 RKSQPFELIKLAE

-789 PLEYGKYIVKETT
+789 PLAYGKYIVCETT
-802 VPHNFHPIKEFTVN
+802 VPKNFHPVDPFTVN
-816 ITQNSDEPVKMGYFI
+816 ITENSDEPVKLGYFT
-831 DKSFKAYIRIIKKDD
+831 DRSFKAYLKLIKKDD
-846 KTDKKILSDAATFKI
+846 ATGKKILSDSATFKI

-869 VSFDVTAEDG
+869 VTFDG
-879 STTKVS
+879 VS

-901 PGKYRIEESECPSGY
+901 PGKYRIEESECPNGY

-960 QGTIRITK
+960 QGTIKINK
-968 NGEKRVYNETTKEFD
+968 NGEKRIYNETTKEFE
-983 TSKIKLA
+983 TSKVKLA
-990 DVTFKVYADE
+990 GITFKVYANE

-1034 LPLGKYRIEEKTPAE
+1034 LPLGKYRIEEETPAE
-1049 YEVLKPV
+1049 YV
-1056 KVILSSEGDKTVS
+1056 KADPIKVTLAADGQRTKLLNDDGTVTEGILYELTV
-1069 TDEDG
+1069 D
-1074 NIIESIKYEVTIN
+1074 
-1087 NKLITPDIHTTA
+1087 NKLKVPEIHTTA
-1099 KDAVSLTHN
+1099 TDKNGKKVLKADGTVELIDKVYYGNLVPGEYELSGYPVYSNSGDKLTKDGKAVGAGMKFTATSETGSVDVPYTIDATKLA
-1108 GRRRH
+1108 GR
-1113 DSMIIDTVDMN
+1113 SIVFSSFY
-1124 KLIIGSKYRLEGVIM
+1124 IG
-1139 SYETKNPFL
+1139 
-1148 TENGSKVIAA
+1148 TEN
-1158 REFTADETNM
+1158 
-1168 AIDVTYPSID
+1168 
-1178 TLELLGKSLV
+1178 
-1188 CFERLYQITEDG
+1188 
-1200 EILVAIHENIEDKG
+1200 
-1214 QTVTYDSF
+1214 
-1222 VGYIDMRVNLLTGG
+1222 
-1236 GGQKATTKPKTG
+1236 
-1248 DPTRISLILGAALL
+1248 
-1262 SGCLIFSLIYRKKK
+1262 
-1276 EDKRHED
+1276 

>member
-1 MLSKRKKRI
+1 MLLSKRKKRI
-10 AALFTAVVLS
+10 AALLTAVVLS

-25 SLPDNI
+25 SLPENI

-167 TQDGG
+167 SQDGG

-265 AYTPEQTITTQVYNV
+265 AYTPEQTIITQVYNV
-280 SKNAWENYNGS
+280 SKNAWENYTGS

-356 QAAFTADYGALTSTT
+356 QAAFIADYGALTSTT

-394 KASYKNM
+394 KAKYKDM

-426 KNGVSNYAARIFK
+426 KNGVSNYAARIFYSG
-439 NTSYQ
+439 SYQ

-461 TATAQGTGSIKIH
+461 TATAQGVGSIKIH

-510 AVATITTDANG
+510 AVATIVTDQDG
-521 NGSVG
+521 NGSIG

-543 YRINNNVYR
+543 YRINNDVYR

-562 FNVPE
+562 FDVPE

-583 NGTVLLE
+583 NGTIFLE

-601 QMGTDPAESGKSA
+601 QMDTDPAQAGKSA
-614 IRTWYIKTDENGY
+614 VRTWYIKTNDLGK
-627 ADLNSSQYIQSNS
+627 ADIGDSKCIQKNS
-640 DPLYYDKNNNPTIP
+640 DPLYYDNYGVAIIP

-663 QAPEGYILD
+663 QAPEGYVLD

-682 NPDSIPHVGVE
+682 NPDGIPHINVE
-693 NDRTISNS
+693 NERTISNS
-701 KMKQPFELIKLAE
+701 QMKQPFELIKLAE

-720 YPLAN
+720 YPLAG
-725 AGFSACP
+725 AGFSACRA
-732 VDSLTAVA
+732 DQLTCVPE
-740 DDYKAADGEI
+740 DYKAAEGEI
-750 IVKDDTGISYI
+750 IVKDDLGLYYI
-761 WDAKKAVTLTADG
+761 WNQDRAVALTADG

-789 PLEYGKYIVKETT
+789 PLAYGKYIVRETT
-802 VPHNFHPIKEFTVN
+802 VPKNFHPVEAFTVN
-816 ITQNSDEPVKMGYFI
+816 ITENSDEPVKLGYFT
-831 DKSFKAYIRIIKKDD
+831 DKSFKAYLKLIKKDD
-846 KTDKKILSDAATFKI
+846 ATGKKILSDSATFKI

-869 VSFDVTAEDG
+869 VSFDG
-879 STTKVS
+879 VS

-901 PGKYRIEESECPSGY
+901 PGKYRIEESECPNGY
-916 YNKLQTKSY
+916 YNKLQNKSY

-960 QGTIRITK
+960 HGTINITK
-968 NGEKRVYNETTKEFD
+968 NGEKRIYNETTKEFE
-983 TSKIKLA
+983 TSTVKLA
-990 DVTFKVYADE
+990 GITFKIYADE
-1000 DILAP
+1000 DILAQ

-1025 QDGNAVTKE
+1025 QDGNAATKE
-1034 LPLGKYRIEEKTPAE
+1034 LPLGKYRIEEETPAE
-1049 YEVLKPV
+1049 YV
-1056 KVILSSEGDKTVS
+1056 KADPIKVTLAADGQWTKLLNDDGTVTEGILYELTV
-1069 TDEDG
+1069 D
-1074 NIIESIKYEVTIN
+1074 
-1087 NKLITPDIHTTA
+1087 NKLKVPEIHTTA
-1099 KDAVSLTHN
+1099 TDKNGKKVLKADGTVELIDKVYYGNLVPGEYELSGYPVYSNSGDKLTKDGKAV
-1108 GRRRH
+1108 GAG
-1113 DSMIIDTVDMN
+1113 M
-1124 KLIIGSKYRLEGVIM
+1124 K
-1139 SYETKNPFL
+1139 
-1148 TENGSKVIAA
+1148 
-1158 REFTADETNM
+1158 FTATSETGSVDVPYT
-1168 AIDVTYPSID
+1168 IDATKLAGRSI
-1178 TLELLGKSLV
+1178 V
-1188 CFERLYQITEDG
+1188 FFEFLYKDG
-1200 EILVAIHENIEDKG
+1200 ELIAVHADIKDQG
-1214 QTVTYDSF
+1214 QTIIFQPNV
-1222 VGYIDMRVNLLTGG
+1222 
-1236 GGQKATTKPKTG
+1236 PKTG
-1248 DPTRISLILGAALL
+1248 DPVKPIIPITLGIIAATGIVVMIIL
-1262 SGCLIFSLIYRKKK
+1262 KKK
-1276 EDKRHED
+1276 HK

>member
-10 AALFTAVVLS
+10 AALITAVVLS

-31 RAEEV
+31 RAEE
-36 TATNSDADAE
+36 TATNTDAE
-46 ATTEEGLQED
+46 AETAEDEGLQEG
-56 GIAVQDIGDTGE
+56 GIAVQDLADQGE
-68 TVYIHSRYWDGWVI
+68 TLYIHSRYWDGWYLSS
-82 ADYVNVTATDYT
+82 YVDITATDYT
-94 PSLHGALVAKDASG
+94 PSLHGALKATDASG

-120 SSAQYDAAYKE
+120 SSAKSDTAYKE

-150 AYGGKKADPN
+150 AYGGRRADPN
-160 ADGSGRN
+160 SGDARN

-187 MVAGRVYAMTQDEA
+187 MVAGHVYPMTQDEA
-201 RAMTQAAVHSTVS
+201 RALTQAAVHSTVS

-228 SVNSAFINL
+228 SVNSAFSHL
-237 RSIADNARRWYDQY
+237 RSISDNARRWYDQY

-265 AYTPEQTITTQVYNV
+265 AYNPEQTITTQVYNAA
-280 SKNAWENYNGS
+280 KKTWEIYKGS

-315 CNKLLTNASTGAVTV
+315 CNKLLTNASSGAVTV

-356 QAAFTADYGALTSTT
+356 QATFTADYGALTSTT

-382 VTQHVFGQTVTI
+382 ITQHVFGQTVTI
-394 KASYKNM
+394 TTSYKDM

-415 ASHTKYYGDGD
+415 ASHAKYYGDGD
-426 KNGVSNYAARIFK
+426 KNGVSNYAARIFWSA
-439 NTSYQ
+439 SYQ

-474 KYSASPEITNG
+474 KYSANPEITDG
-485 NSCYSLKGAEFG
+485 NACYSLKGAVFG
-497 IFKTMADAQAGKN
+497 IFKTNADAQAGQN
-510 AVATITTDANG
+510 AVATIVTDADG

-534 VKETKASPG
+534 VRETKASPG
-543 YRINNNVYR
+543 YRLNNNIYTAVLS
-552 EKVDSDIPVA
+552 SDTPVQLD
-562 FNVPE
+562 VPE
-567 EAGNDPAS
+567 TEQNDPAGVQVRKKNS
-575 VLVQKKDS
+575 VKPVYLSD
-583 NGTVLLE
+583 
-590 GCIFAIKYYDV
+590 CIFEIKYYDI
-601 QMGTDPAESGKSA
+601 QMDTDPALAGQNA
-614 IRTWYIKTDENGY
+614 VRTWYLKTNSNGE
-627 ADLNSSQYIQSNS
+627 ADIRNPQSVQSNS
-640 DPLYYDKNNNPTIP
+640 SPLYYSRTGYATIP
-654 LGTITVQEI
+654 IGTITIQEI
-663 QAPEGYILD
+663 QAPEGYVLD
-672 DTIHTFRITD
+672 STIHTFKITD
-682 NPDSIPHVGVE
+682 NPTGLPHVDVE
-693 NDRTISNS
+693 NARTIPNNI
-701 KMKQPFELIKLAE
+701 MKQPFELVKLAE
-714 GKNNST
+714 GRKDTT
-720 YPLAN
+720 YPLAE
-725 AGFSACP
+725 AGFMACRT
-732 VDSLTAVA
+732 DALTEVA
-740 DDYKAADGEI
+740 EDYEAGEDEEIVTDDAGKY
-750 IVKDDTGISYI
+750 YI
-761 WDAKKAVTLTADG
+761 WDASKAIVLTSDNK
-774 STELFTDENGYAKSV
+774 TEMFTDEDGYAKSI

-816 ITQNSDEPVKMGYFI
+816 ITQNSDEPVKMGYFT

-901 PGKYRIEESECPSGY
+901 PGKYRIEESECPNGY
-916 YNKLQTKSY
+916 YNRLQNKSY
-925 DITIDADAVYKIY
+925 DITIDADAIYKIY

-960 QGTIRITK
+960 HGTIKITK
-968 NGEKRVYNETTKEFD
+968 NGEKRIYNETKKEFE
-983 TSKIKLA
+983 TSTVKLA
-990 DVTFKVYADE
+990 GITFKVYADE
-1000 DILAP
+1000 DILAQ
-1005 DGSGDTLYLKDALV
+1005 DGSGDTVYLKDTLV

-1025 QDGNAVTKE
+1025 QDGNATTTE
-1034 LPLGKYRIEEKTPAE
+1034 LPLGKYRLEEETPVE
-1049 YEVLKPV
+1049 YV
-1056 KVILSSEGDKTVS
+1056 KADPIKVTLAADGQRTKLLNDDGTVTEGILYELTV
-1069 TDEDG
+1069 D
-1074 NIIESIKYEVTIN
+1074 
-1087 NKLITPDIHTTA
+1087 NKLKVPEIHTTA
-1099 KDAVSLTHN
+1099 TDKNGKKVLKADGTVELIDKVYYGNLVPGEYELSGYPVYSNSGDKLTKDGKAV
-1108 GRRRH
+1108 GAG
-1113 DSMIIDTVDMN
+1113 M
-1124 KLIIGSKYRLEGVIM
+1124 K
-1139 SYETKNPFL
+1139 
-1148 TENGSKVIAA
+1148 
-1158 REFTADETNM
+1158 FTATSETGSVDVPYT
-1168 AIDVTYPSID
+1168 IDATKLAGRSI
-1178 TLELLGKSLV
+1178 V
-1188 CFERLYQITEDG
+1188 FFEFLYRDG
-1200 EILVAIHENIEDKG
+1200 ELIAVHADIKDQG
-1214 QTVTYDSF
+1214 QTIIFQPNV
-1222 VGYIDMRVNLLTGG
+1222 
-1236 GGQKATTKPKTG
+1236 PKTG
-1248 DPTRISLILGAALL
+1248 DPVKPIIPIALGIIAAAGIVVMIVL
-1262 SGCLIFSLIYRKKK
+1262 KKK
-1276 EDKRHED
+1276 YK

>member
-94 PSLHGALVAKDASG
+94 PTLHGALVAKDASG

-120 SSAQYDAAYKE
+120 SSAKSDTAYKE

-583 NGTVLLE
+583 DGTILLE
-590 GCIFAIKYYDV
+590 GCVFAIRYYDI
-601 QMGTDPAESGKSA
+601 QMDTDPAQAGKTEV
-614 IRTWYIKTDENGY
+614 RTWYIKTDKQGY
-627 ADLNSSQYIQSNS
+627 ANLNSSQYIQSNS
-640 DPLYYDKNNNPTIP
+640 DPLYYNKSNKPTIP

-663 QAPEGYILD
+663 QAPEGYVLD
-672 DTIHTFRITD
+672 NTIHTFKITD
-682 NPDSIPHVGVE
+682 NPSGIPHVDVE
-693 NDRTISNS
+693 NARTIPNTKKS
-701 KMKQPFELIKLAE
+701 QPFELIKLAE

-732 VDSLTAVA
+732 VNSLTLVA

-750 IVKDDTGISYI
+750 IVKDDTGKAYI
-761 WDAKKAVTLTADG
+761 WDAKKAVMLTADG

-789 PLEYGKYIVKETT
+789 PLAYGKYIVRETT
-802 VPHNFHPIKEFTVN
+802 VPKNFHPVEAFTVN
-816 ITQNSDEPVKMGYFI
+816 ITENSDEPVKLGYFI
-831 DKSFKAYIRIIKKDD
+831 DKSFKAYLKLIKKDD
-846 KTDKKILSDAATFKI
+846 ATGKKILSDSATFKI

-901 PGKYRIEESECPSGY
+901 PGKYRIEENECPNGY
-916 YNKLQTKSY
+916 YNKLQNKSY

-960 QGTIRITK
+960 HGTIKITK
-968 NGEKRVYNETTKEFD
+968 NGEKRIYNETKKEFE
-983 TSKIKLA
+983 TSTVKLA
-990 DVTFKVYADE
+990 GITFKVYADE
-1000 DILAP
+1000 DILAQ

-1025 QDGNAVTKE
+1025 QDGNAATKE

-1049 YEVLKPV
+1049 YV
-1056 KVILSSEGDKTVS
+1056 KADPIKVTLAADGQRTKLLNDDGTVTEGILYELTV
-1069 TDEDG
+1069 D
-1074 NIIESIKYEVTIN
+1074 
-1087 NKLITPDIHTTA
+1087 NKLKVPEIHTTA
-1099 KDAVSLTHN
+1099 TDKNGKKVLKADGTVELIDKVYYGNLVPGEYELSGYPVYSNSGDKLTKDGKAV
-1108 GRRRH
+1108 GAG
-1113 DSMIIDTVDMN
+1113 M
-1124 KLIIGSKYRLEGVIM
+1124 K
-1139 SYETKNPFL
+1139 
-1148 TENGSKVIAA
+1148 
-1158 REFTADETNM
+1158 FTATSETGSVDVPYT
-1168 AIDVTYPSID
+1168 IDATKLAGRSI
-1178 TLELLGKSLV
+1178 V
-1188 CFERLYQITEDG
+1188 FFEFLYRDG
-1200 EILVAIHENIEDKG
+1200 ELIAVHADIKDQG
-1214 QTVTYDSF
+1214 QTIIFQPNV
-1222 VGYIDMRVNLLTGG
+1222 
-1236 GGQKATTKPKTG
+1236 PKTG
-1248 DPTRISLILGAALL
+1248 DPVKPIIPIALGIIAAAGIVVMIVL
-1262 SGCLIFSLIYRKKK
+1262 KKK
-1276 EDKRHED
+1276 YK

>member
-10 AALFTAVVLS
+10 AALLTAVVLS

-94 PSLHGALVAKDASG
+94 PTLHGALVAKDASG

-120 SSAQYDAAYKE
+120 SSAKSDTAYKE

-237 RSIADNARRWYDQY
+237 RSISDNARRWYDQY

-315 CNKLLTNASTGAVTV
+315 CNKLLTNASSGAVTV

-344 YDYLTISADASN
+344 YDYLTISAEASN

-394 KASYKNM
+394 KASYKDM

-426 KNGVSNYAARIFK
+426 KNGVSNYAARIFWSA
-439 NTSYQ
+439 SYQ

-590 GCIFAIKYYDV
+590 GCIFAIKYYDI
-601 QMGTDPAESGKSA
+601 QMDTDPAQAGKSA
-614 IRTWYIKTDENGY
+614 VRTWYIKTNDLGK
-627 ADLNSSQYIQSNS
+627 ADIGDSKCIQKNS
-640 DPLYYDKNNNPTIP
+640 DPLYYDNYGVAIIP

-663 QAPEGYILD
+663 QAPEGYVLD
-672 DTIHTFRITD
+672 DTIHTFKITD
-682 NPDSIPHVGVE
+682 NPSGIPHVDVE
-693 NDRTISNS
+693 NARTIPNTKKS
-701 KMKQPFELIKLAE
+701 QPFELIKLAE

-732 VDSLTAVA
+732 VNSLTLVA

-750 IVKDDTGISYI
+750 IVKDDTGKAYI
-761 WDAKKAVTLTADG
+761 WDAKKAVMLTADG

-789 PLEYGKYIVKETT
+789 PLAYGKYIVRETT
-802 VPHNFHPIKEFTVN
+802 VPKNFHPVEAFTVN
-816 ITQNSDEPVKMGYFI
+816 ITENSDEPVKLGYFT
-831 DKSFKAYIRIIKKDD
+831 DKSFKAYLKLIKKDD
-846 KTDKKILSDAATFKI
+846 ATGKKILSDSATFKI

-869 VSFDVTAEDG
+869 VTFDG
-879 STTKVS
+879 VS

-901 PGKYRIEESECPSGY
+901 PGKYRIEESECPNGY

-960 QGTIRITK
+960 QGTIKINK
-968 NGEKRVYNETTKEFD
+968 NGEKRIYNETTKEFE
-983 TSKIKLA
+983 TSKVKLA
-990 DVTFKVYADE
+990 GITFKVYADE
-1000 DILAP
+1000 DILAQ

-1025 QDGNAVTKE
+1025 QDGNAATKE
-1034 LPLGKYRIEEKTPAE
+1034 LPLGKYRIEEETPAE
-1049 YEVLKPV
+1049 YV
-1056 KVILSSEGDKTVS
+1056 KADPIKVTLAADGQRTKLLNDDGTVTEGILYELTV
-1069 TDEDG
+1069 D
-1074 NIIESIKYEVTIN
+1074 
-1087 NKLITPDIHTTA
+1087 NKLKVPEIHTTA
-1099 KDAVSLTHN
+1099 TDKNGKKVLKADGTVELIDKVYYGNLVPGEYELSGYPVYSNSGDKLTKDGKAV
-1108 GRRRH
+1108 GAG
-1113 DSMIIDTVDMN
+1113 M
-1124 KLIIGSKYRLEGVIM
+1124 K
-1139 SYETKNPFL
+1139 
-1148 TENGSKVIAA
+1148 
-1158 REFTADETNM
+1158 FTATSETGSVDVPYT
-1168 AIDVTYPSID
+1168 IDATKLAGRSI
-1178 TLELLGKSLV
+1178 V
-1188 CFERLYQITEDG
+1188 FFEFLYRDG
-1200 EILVAIHENIEDKG
+1200 ELIAFHADIKDQG
-1214 QTVTYDSF
+1214 QTIIFQPNV
-1222 VGYIDMRVNLLTGG
+1222 
-1236 GGQKATTKPKTG
+1236 PKTG
-1248 DPTRISLILGAALL
+1248 DPAKPIIPIALGALAAAGIVIMIIL
-1262 SGCLIFSLIYRKKK
+1262 RKKHK
-1276 EDKRHED
+1276 

>member
-1 MLSKRKKRI
+1 MLLSKRKKRI
-10 AALFTAVVLS
+10 AALLTAVVLS

-25 SLPDNI
+25 SLPENI

-56 GIAVQDIGDTGE
+56 GIAVQDIGDAGE
-68 TVYIHSRYWDGWVI
+68 TVYIHSRYWDGWAI

-167 TQDGG
+167 SQDGG

-265 AYTPEQTITTQVYNV
+265 AYTPEQTIITQVYNV
-280 SKNAWENYNGS
+280 SKNAWENYTGS

-356 QAAFTADYGALTSTT
+356 QAAFIADYGALTSTT

-394 KASYKNM
+394 KAKYKDM

-426 KNGVSNYAARIFK
+426 KNGVSNYAARIFYSG
-439 NTSYQ
+439 SYQ

-461 TATAQGTGSIKIH
+461 TATAQGVGSIKIH

-510 AVATITTDANG
+510 AVATIVTDQDG
-521 NGSVG
+521 NGSIG

-543 YRINNNVYR
+543 YRINNDVYR

-562 FNVPE
+562 FDVPE

-583 NGTVLLE
+583 NGTIFLE

-601 QMGTDPAESGKSA
+601 QMDTDPAQAGKSA
-614 IRTWYIKTDENGY
+614 VRTWYIKTNDLGK
-627 ADLNSSQYIQSNS
+627 ADIGDSKCIQKNS
-640 DPLYYDKNNNPTIP
+640 DPLYYDNYGVAIIP

-663 QAPEGYILD
+663 QAPEGYVLD

-682 NPDSIPHVGVE
+682 NPDGIPHINVE
-693 NDRTISNS
+693 NERTISNS
-701 KMKQPFELIKLAE
+701 QMKQPFELIKLAE

-720 YPLAN
+720 YPLAG
-725 AGFSACP
+725 AGFSACRA
-732 VDSLTAVA
+732 DQLTCVPE
-740 DDYKAADGEI
+740 DYKAAEGEI
-750 IVKDDTGISYI
+750 IVKDDLGLFYI
-761 WDAKKAVTLTADG
+761 WNQDRAVALTADG

-789 PLEYGKYIVKETT
+789 PLAYGKYIVRETT
-802 VPHNFHPIKEFTVN
+802 VPKNFHPIEAFTVN
-816 ITQNSDEPVKMGYFI
+816 ITENSDEPVKLGYFT
-831 DKSFKAYIRIIKKDD
+831 DKSFKAYLKIIKKDD
-846 KTDKKILSDAATFKI
+846 ATGKKILSDSATFKI

-901 PGKYRIEESECPSGY
+901 PGKYRIEESECPNGY
-916 YNKLQTKSY
+916 YNKLQNKSY

-960 QGTIRITK
+960 QGTIKITK
-968 NGEKRVYNETTKEFD
+968 NGEKRIYNETKKEFE
-983 TSKIKLA
+983 TSTVKLA
-990 DVTFKVYADE
+990 GITFKVYADE
-1000 DILAP
+1000 DILAQ
-1005 DGSGDTLYLKDALV
+1005 DGSGDTVYLKDTLV

-1025 QDGNAVTKE
+1025 QDGNAATKE
-1034 LPLGKYRIEEKTPAE
+1034 LPLGKYRIEEDTPVE
-1049 YEVLKPV
+1049 YV
-1056 KVILSSEGDKTVS
+1056 KADPIKVTLAADGQRTKLLNDDGTVTEGILYELTV
-1069 TDEDG
+1069 D
-1074 NIIESIKYEVTIN
+1074 
-1087 NKLITPDIHTTA
+1087 NKLKVPEIHTTA
-1099 KDAVSLTHN
+1099 TDKNGQKVLKADGTVELIDKVYYGNLIPGEYELFGYPVYSNNGEKLTKD
-1108 GRRRH
+1108 GK
-1113 DSMIIDTVDMN
+1113 TVESG
-1124 KLIIGSKYRLEGVIM
+1124 KK
-1139 SYETKNPFL
+1139 
-1148 TENGSKVIAA
+1148 
-1158 REFTADETNM
+1158 FTATSETGSVDVPYT
-1168 AIDVTYPSID
+1168 IDATKLAGRSI
-1178 TLELLGKSLV
+1178 V
-1188 CFERLYQITEDG
+1188 FFEFLYRDG
-1200 EILVAIHENIEDKG
+1200 ELIAVHADIKDQG
-1214 QTVTYDSF
+1214 QTIIFQPNV
-1222 VGYIDMRVNLLTGG
+1222 
-1236 GGQKATTKPKTG
+1236 PKTG
-1248 DPTRISLILGAALL
+1248 DPVKPIIPIALGIIAAAGIVVMIVL
-1262 SGCLIFSLIYRKKK
+1262 KKK
-1276 EDKRHED
+1276 YK

>member
-1 MLSKRKKRI
+1 MLLKSKKRI
-10 AALFTAVVLS
+10 AALFTAAVMIL
-20 VTAAF
+20 TTAF
-25 SLPDNI
+25 STPFNV
-31 RAEEV
+31 RAEE
-36 TATNSDADAE
+36 TATNTDAE
-46 ATTEEGLQED
+46 ADTAEDEGLQEG
-56 GIAVQDIGDTGE
+56 GIVVQDLADQGE
-68 TVYIHSRYWDGWVI
+68 TLYIHSRYWDGWYLSS
-82 ADYVNVTATDYT
+82 YVDITATDYT
-94 PSLHGALVAKDASG
+94 PSLHGALKATDASG

-120 SSAQYDAAYKE
+120 SSAKSDTAYKE

-150 AYGGKKADPN
+150 AYGGRRADPN
-160 ADGSGRN
+160 SGDGRN

-172 TYGTYIIDGKPVMGI
+172 TYGTYIIDGKLVMGI
-187 MVAGRVYAMTQDEA
+187 MVAGHVYPMTQDEA
-201 RAMTQAAVHSTVS
+201 RALTQATVHSTVS

-228 SVNSAFINL
+228 SVNSAFSHL
-237 RSIADNARRWYDQY
+237 RSISDNARRWYDQY

-265 AYTPEQTITTQVYNV
+265 AYNPEQTITTQVYNAA
-280 SKNAWENYNGS
+280 KKTWEIYKGS
-291 ELTDGYKDASGNVTF
+291 GLTNGYKDASGNVTF

-315 CNKLLTNASTGAVTV
+315 CNKLLTNASSGAVTV

-356 QAAFTADYGALTSTT
+356 QATFTADYGALTSTT

-382 VTQHVFGQTVTI
+382 ITQHVFGQTVTI
-394 KASYKNM
+394 KASYKDL

-474 KYSASPEITNG
+474 KYSANPEITDG

-497 IFKTMADAQAGKN
+497 VFKTNADAQAGQN
-510 AVATITTDANG
+510 AVATIVTDADG

-526 NLAYGTYY
+526 NLPYGTYY
-534 VKETKASPG
+534 VKETKAAPG
-543 YRINNNVYR
+543 YRINKDIFR
-552 EKVDSDIPVA
+552 EKVDSDIPVS

-567 EAGNDPAS
+567 EAGGDPAS

-583 NGTVLLE
+583 NGTILLE
-590 GCIFAIKYYDV
+590 GCIFAIRYYDI
-601 QMGTDPAESGKSA
+601 QMDTDPAKAGKSA
-614 IRTWYIKTDENGY
+614 VRTWYIKTDKEGK
-627 ADLNSSQYIQSNS
+627 ADYNIQYLQAGSSQ
-640 DPLYYDKNNNPTIP
+640 LYYNSFGTPTIP
-654 LGTITVQEI
+654 IGTITIQEI
-663 QAPEGYILD
+663 QAPEGYVLD
-672 DTIHTFRITD
+672 NTIHTFKITD
-682 NPDSIPHVGVE
+682 NPSGIPHVGVE
-693 NDRTISNS
+693 NDRVISNS
-701 KMKQPFELIKLAE
+701 RKSQPFELIKLAE

-861 WSYDDNDY
+861 WSYDDEEY

-901 PGKYRIEESECPSGY
+901 PGKYRIEESECPNGY
-916 YNKLQTKSY
+916 YSKLQNKSY

-1113 DSMIIDTVDMN
+1113 DSVIIDTVDMN

-1236 GGQKATTKPKTG
+1236 GGQKVNHKAKN
-1248 DPTRISLILGAALL
+1248 R
-1262 SGCLIFSLIYRKKK
+1262 
-1276 EDKRHED
+1276 

>member
-10 AALFTAVVLS
+10 AALLTAVVLS

-25 SLPDNI
+25 SLPENI

-56 GIAVQDIGDTGE
+56 GIAVQDIGDAGE
-68 TVYIHSRYWDGWVI
+68 TVYIHSRYWDGWAI

-167 TQDGG
+167 SQDGG

-265 AYTPEQTITTQVYNV
+265 AYTPEQTIITQVYNV
-280 SKNAWENYNGS
+280 SKNAWENYTGS

-356 QAAFTADYGALTSTT
+356 QAAFIADYGALTSTT

-394 KASYKNM
+394 KAKYKDM

-426 KNGVSNYAARIFK
+426 KNGVSNYAARIFYSG
-439 NTSYQ
+439 SYQ

-461 TATAQGTGSIKIH
+461 TATAQGVGSIKIH

-510 AVATITTDANG
+510 AVATIVTDQDG
-521 NGSVG
+521 NGSIG

-543 YRINNNVYR
+543 YRINNDVYR

-562 FNVPE
+562 FDVPE

-583 NGTVLLE
+583 NGTIFLE

-601 QMGTDPAESGKSA
+601 QMDTDPAQAGKSA
-614 IRTWYIKTDENGY
+614 VRTWYIKTNDLGK
-627 ADLNSSQYIQSNS
+627 ADIGDSKCIQKNS
-640 DPLYYDKNNNPTIP
+640 DPLYYDNYGVAIIP

-663 QAPEGYILD
+663 QAPEGYVLD

-682 NPDSIPHVGVE
+682 NPDGIPHINVE
-693 NDRTISNS
+693 NERTISNS
-701 KMKQPFELIKLAE
+701 QMKQPFELIKLAE

-720 YPLAN
+720 YPLAG
-725 AGFSACP
+725 AGFSACRA
-732 VDSLTAVA
+732 DQLTCVPE
-740 DDYKAADGEI
+740 DYKAAEGEI
-750 IVKDDTGISYI
+750 IVKDDLGLFYI
-761 WDAKKAVTLTADG
+761 WNQDRAVALTADG

-789 PLEYGKYIVKETT
+789 PLAYGKYIVRETT
-802 VPHNFHPIKEFTVN
+802 VPKNFHPIEAFTVN
-816 ITQNSDEPVKMGYFI
+816 ITENSDEPVKLGYFT
-831 DKSFKAYIRIIKKDD
+831 DKSFKAYLKIIKKDD
-846 KTDKKILSDAATFKI
+846 ATGKKILSDSATFKI

-901 PGKYRIEESECPSGY
+901 PGKYRIEESECPNGY
-916 YNKLQTKSY
+916 YNKLQNKSY

-960 QGTIRITK
+960 QGTIKITK
-968 NGEKRVYNETTKEFD
+968 NGEKRIYNETKKEFE
-983 TSKIKLA
+983 TSTVKLA
-990 DVTFKVYADE
+990 GITFKVYADE
-1000 DILAP
+1000 DILAQ
-1005 DGSGDTLYLKDALV
+1005 DGSGDTVYLKDTLV

-1025 QDGNAVTKE
+1025 QDGNAATKE
-1034 LPLGKYRIEEKTPAE
+1034 LPLGKYRIEEDTPVE
-1049 YEVLKPV
+1049 YV
-1056 KVILSSEGDKTVS
+1056 KADPIKVTLAADGQRTKLLNDDGTVTEGILYELTV
-1069 TDEDG
+1069 D
-1074 NIIESIKYEVTIN
+1074 
-1087 NKLITPDIHTTA
+1087 NKLKVPEIHTTA
-1099 KDAVSLTHN
+1099 TDKNGQKVLKADGTVELIDKVYYGNLIPGEYELSGYPVYSNNGEKLTKD
-1108 GRRRH
+1108 GK
-1113 DSMIIDTVDMN
+1113 TVESG
-1124 KLIIGSKYRLEGVIM
+1124 KK
-1139 SYETKNPFL
+1139 
-1148 TENGSKVIAA
+1148 
-1158 REFTADETNM
+1158 FTATSETGSVDVPYT
-1168 AIDVTYPSID
+1168 IDATKLAGRSI
-1178 TLELLGKSLV
+1178 V
-1188 CFERLYQITEDG
+1188 FFEFLYRDG
-1200 EILVAIHENIEDKG
+1200 ELIAVHADIKDQG
-1214 QTVTYDSF
+1214 QTIIFQPNV
-1222 VGYIDMRVNLLTGG
+1222 
-1236 GGQKATTKPKTG
+1236 PKTG
-1248 DPTRISLILGAALL
+1248 DPVKPIIPIALGIIAAAGIVVMIVL
-1262 SGCLIFSLIYRKKK
+1262 KKK
-1276 EDKRHED
+1276 YK

>member
-10 AALFTAVVLS
+10 AALLTAVVLS

-94 PSLHGALVAKDASG
+94 PTLHGALVAKDASG

-120 SSAQYDAAYKE
+120 SSAKSDTAYKE

-280 SKNAWENYNGS
+280 SKNAWENYTGS

-590 GCIFAIKYYDV
+590 GCIFAIKYYDI
-601 QMGTDPAESGKSA
+601 QMDTDPAQAGKSA
-614 IRTWYIKTDENGY
+614 VRTWYIKTNDLGK
-627 ADLNSSQYIQSNS
+627 ADIGDSKCIQKNS
-640 DPLYYDKNNNPTIP
+640 DPLYYDNYGVAIIP

-663 QAPEGYILD
+663 QAPEGYVLD
-672 DTIHTFRITD
+672 DTIHTFKITD
-682 NPDSIPHVGVE
+682 NPSGIPHVDVE
-693 NDRTISNS
+693 NARTIPNTKKS
-701 KMKQPFELIKLAE
+701 QPFELIKLAE

-732 VDSLTAVA
+732 VNSLTLVA

-789 PLEYGKYIVKETT
+789 PLAYGKYIVCETT
-802 VPHNFHPIKEFTVN
+802 VPKNFHPVDPFTVN
-816 ITQNSDEPVKMGYFI
+816 ITENSDEPVKLGYFT
-831 DKSFKAYIRIIKKDD
+831 DRSFKAYLKLIKKDD
-846 KTDKKILSDAATFKI
+846 ATGKKILSDSATFKI

-869 VSFDVTAEDG
+869 VTFDG
-879 STTKVS
+879 VS

-901 PGKYRIEESECPSGY
+901 PGKYRIEESECPNGY

-960 QGTIRITK
+960 QGTIKINK
-968 NGEKRVYNETTKEFD
+968 NGEKRIYNETTKEFE
-983 TSKIKLA
+983 TSKVKLA
-990 DVTFKVYADE
+990 GITFKVYANE

-1034 LPLGKYRIEEKTPAE
+1034 LPLGKYRIEEETPAE
-1049 YEVLKPV
+1049 YV
-1056 KVILSSEGDKTVS
+1056 KADPIKVTLAADGQRTKLLNDDGTVTEGILYELTV
-1069 TDEDG
+1069 D
-1074 NIIESIKYEVTIN
+1074 
-1087 NKLITPDIHTTA
+1087 NKLKVPEIHTTA
-1099 KDAVSLTHN
+1099 TDKNGKKVLKADGTVELIDKVYYGNLVPGEYELSGYPVYSNSGDKLTKDGKAV
-1108 GRRRH
+1108 GAG
-1113 DSMIIDTVDMN
+1113 M
-1124 KLIIGSKYRLEGVIM
+1124 K
-1139 SYETKNPFL
+1139 
-1148 TENGSKVIAA
+1148 
-1158 REFTADETNM
+1158 FTATSETGSVDVPYT
-1168 AIDVTYPSID
+1168 IDATKLAGRSI
-1178 TLELLGKSLV
+1178 V
-1188 CFERLYQITEDG
+1188 FFEFLYRDG
-1200 EILVAIHENIEDKG
+1200 ELIAVHADIKDQG
-1214 QTVTYDSF
+1214 QTIIFQPNV
-1222 VGYIDMRVNLLTGG
+1222 
-1236 GGQKATTKPKTG
+1236 PKTG
-1248 DPTRISLILGAALL
+1248 DPVKPIIPIALGIIAAAGIVVMIVL
-1262 SGCLIFSLIYRKKK
+1262 KKK
-1276 EDKRHED
+1276 YK

>member
-10 AALFTAVVLS
+10 AALLTAVVLS

-94 PSLHGALVAKDASG
+94 PTLHGALVAKDASG

-120 SSAQYDAAYKE
+120 SSAKSDTAYKE

-237 RSIADNARRWYDQY
+237 RSISDNARRWYDQY

-590 GCIFAIKYYDV
+590 GCIFAIKYYDI
-601 QMGTDPAESGKSA
+601 QMDTDPAQAGKSA
-614 IRTWYIKTDENGY
+614 VRTWYIKTNDLGK
-627 ADLNSSQYIQSNS
+627 ADIGDSKCIQKNS
-640 DPLYYDKNNNPTIP
+640 DPLYYDNYGVAIIP

-663 QAPEGYILD
+663 QAPEGYVLD
-672 DTIHTFRITD
+672 DTIHTFKITD
-682 NPDSIPHVGVE
+682 NPSGIPHVDVE
-693 NDRTISNS
+693 NARTIPNTKKS
-701 KMKQPFELIKLAE
+701 QPFELIKLAE

-732 VDSLTAVA
+732 VNSLTLVA

-750 IVKDDTGISYI
+750 IVKDDTGKAYI
-761 WDAKKAVTLTADG
+761 WDAKKAVMLTADG

-789 PLEYGKYIVKETT
+789 PLAYGKYIVRETT
-802 VPHNFHPIKEFTVN
+802 VPKNFHPVEAFTVN
-816 ITQNSDEPVKMGYFI
+816 ITENSDEPVKLGYFT
-831 DKSFKAYIRIIKKDD
+831 DKSFKAYLKLIKKDD
-846 KTDKKILSDAATFKI
+846 ATGKKILSDSATFKI

-869 VSFDVTAEDG
+869 VTFDG
-879 STTKVS
+879 VS

-901 PGKYRIEESECPSGY
+901 PGKYRIEESECPNGY

-960 QGTIRITK
+960 QGTIKINK
-968 NGEKRVYNETTKEFD
+968 NGEKRIYNETTKEFE
-983 TSKIKLA
+983 TSKVKLA
-990 DVTFKVYADE
+990 GITFKVYADE
-1000 DILAP
+1000 DILAQ

-1025 QDGNAVTKE
+1025 QDGNAATKE
-1034 LPLGKYRIEEKTPAE
+1034 LPLGKYRIEEKTPVE
-1049 YEVLKPV
+1049 YV
-1056 KVILSSEGDKTVS
+1056 KANPIKVTLAADGQRTKLLNDDGTVTEGILYELTV
-1069 TDEDG
+1069 D
-1074 NIIESIKYEVTIN
+1074 
-1087 NKLITPDIHTTA
+1087 NKLKVPEIHTTA
-1099 KDAVSLTHN
+1099 TDKNGKKVLKADGTVELIDKVYYGNLVPGEYELSGYPVYSNSGDKLTKDGKAV
-1108 GRRRH
+1108 GAG
-1113 DSMIIDTVDMN
+1113 M
-1124 KLIIGSKYRLEGVIM
+1124 K
-1139 SYETKNPFL
+1139 
-1148 TENGSKVIAA
+1148 
-1158 REFTADETNM
+1158 FTATSETGSVDVPYT
-1168 AIDVTYPSID
+1168 IDATKLAGRSI
-1178 TLELLGKSLV
+1178 V
-1188 CFERLYQITEDG
+1188 FFEFLYRDG
-1200 EILVAIHENIEDKG
+1200 ELIAFHADIKDQG
-1214 QTVTYDSF
+1214 QTIIFQPNV
-1222 VGYIDMRVNLLTGG
+1222 
-1236 GGQKATTKPKTG
+1236 PKTG
-1248 DPTRISLILGAALL
+1248 DPAKPIIPIALGALAAAGIVIMIIL
-1262 SGCLIFSLIYRKKK
+1262 RKKHK
-1276 EDKRHED
+1276 

>member
-10 AALFTAVVLS
+10 AALLTAVVLS

-25 SLPDNI
+25 SLPENI

-56 GIAVQDIGDTGE
+56 GIAVQDIGDAGE
-68 TVYIHSRYWDGWVI
+68 TVYIHSRYWDGWAI

-167 TQDGG
+167 SQDGG

-265 AYTPEQTITTQVYNV
+265 AYTPEQTIITQVYNV
-280 SKNAWENYNGS
+280 SKNAWENYTGS

-356 QAAFTADYGALTSTT
+356 QAAFIADYGALTSTT

-394 KASYKNM
+394 KAKYKDM

-426 KNGVSNYAARIFK
+426 KNGVSNYAARIFYSG
-439 NTSYQ
+439 SYQ

-461 TATAQGTGSIKIH
+461 TATAQGVGSIKIH

-510 AVATITTDANG
+510 AVATIVTDQDG
-521 NGSVG
+521 NGSIG

-543 YRINNNVYR
+543 YRINNDVYR

-562 FNVPE
+562 FDVPE

-583 NGTVLLE
+583 NGTIFLE

-601 QMGTDPAESGKSA
+601 QMDTDPAQAGKSA
-614 IRTWYIKTDENGY
+614 VRTWYIKTNDLGK
-627 ADLNSSQYIQSNS
+627 ADIGDSKCIQKNS
-640 DPLYYDKNNNPTIP
+640 DPLYYDNYGVAIIP

-663 QAPEGYILD
+663 QAPEGYVLD

-682 NPDSIPHVGVE
+682 NPDGIPHINVE

-720 YPLAN
+720 YPLAG
-725 AGFSACP
+725 AGFSACRA
-732 VDSLTAVA
+732 DQLTCVPE
-740 DDYKAADGEI
+740 DYKAAEGEI
-750 IVKDDTGISYI
+750 IVKDDLGLYYI
-761 WDAKKAVTLTADG
+761 WNQDRAVTLTADG

-789 PLEYGKYIVKETT
+789 PLAYGKYIVRETT
-802 VPHNFHPIKEFTVN
+802 VPKNFHPVNPFTVN
-816 ITQNSDEPVKMGYFI
+816 ITENSNEPVKLGYFI
-831 DKSFKAYIRIIKKDD
+831 DKSFKAYLKLIKKDD
-846 KTDKKILSDAATFKI
+846 ATGKKILSDSATFKI

-901 PGKYRIEESECPSGY
+901 PGKYRIEESECPNGY
-916 YNKLQTKSY
+916 YSKLQNKSY
-925 DITIDADAVYKIY
+925 DITIDADEVYKVY
-938 ETPEGQVTDMG
+938 ETPEGEVTDMG
-949 VFEYEIDNTSL
+949 VFEYVIENTSL

-968 NGEKRVYNETTKEFD
+968 NGEKRVYNETTKEFE
-983 TSKIKLA
+983 TSTVKLA
-990 DVTFKVYADE
+990 GITFKIYADE
-1000 DILAP
+1000 DILAQ
-1005 DGSGDTLYLKDALV
+1005 DGSGDTIYLKDTLV

-1025 QDGNAVTKE
+1025 QDGTAATKE
-1034 LPLGKYRIEEKTPAE
+1034 LPLGKYRVEEETPVE
-1049 YEVLKPV
+1049 YV
-1056 KVILSSEGDKTVS
+1056 KADPIKVTLAADGQRTKLLNDDGTVTEGILYELTV
-1069 TDEDG
+1069 D
-1074 NIIESIKYEVTIN
+1074 
-1087 NKLITPDIHTTA
+1087 NKLKVPEIHTTA
-1099 KDAVSLTHN
+1099 TDKNGKKVLKADGTVELIDKVYYGNLVPGEYELSGYPVYSNSGDKLTKDGKAV
-1108 GRRRH
+1108 GAG
-1113 DSMIIDTVDMN
+1113 M
-1124 KLIIGSKYRLEGVIM
+1124 K
-1139 SYETKNPFL
+1139 
-1148 TENGSKVIAA
+1148 
-1158 REFTADETNM
+1158 FTATSETGSVDVPYT
-1168 AIDVTYPSID
+1168 IDATKLAGRSI
-1178 TLELLGKSLV
+1178 V
-1188 CFERLYQITEDG
+1188 FFEFLYKDG
-1200 EILVAIHENIEDKG
+1200 ELIAVHADIKDQG
-1214 QTVTYDSF
+1214 QTIIFQPNV
-1222 VGYIDMRVNLLTGG
+1222 
-1236 GGQKATTKPKTG
+1236 PKTG
-1248 DPTRISLILGAALL
+1248 DPMKPIIPIALGALAAAGIVIMIIL
-1262 SGCLIFSLIYRKKK
+1262 RKKYK
-1276 EDKRHED
+1276 

>member
-10 AALFTAVVLS
+10 AALITAVVLS

-25 SLPDNI
+25 SLPENI

-46 ATTEEGLQED
+46 TAEDEGLQEG
-56 GIAVQDIGDTGE
+56 GIAVQDLADQGE
-68 TVYIHSRYWDGWVI
+68 TLYIHSRYWDGWYLSS
-82 ADYVNVTATDYT
+82 YVDITATDYT
-94 PSLHGALVAKDASG
+94 PSLHGALKATDASG

-120 SSAQYDAAYKE
+120 SSAKSDTAYKE

-150 AYGGKKADPN
+150 AYGGRRADPN
-160 ADGSGRN
+160 SGDGRN

-187 MVAGRVYAMTQDEA
+187 MVAGHVYPMTQDEA
-201 RAMTQAAVHSTVS
+201 RALTQAAVHSTVS

-228 SVNSAFINL
+228 SVNSAFSHL
-237 RSIADNARRWYDQY
+237 RSISDNARRWYDQY

-265 AYTPEQTITTQVYNV
+265 AYNPEQTITTQVYNAA
-280 SKNAWENYNGS
+280 KKTWEIYKGS

-315 CNKLLTNASTGAVTV
+315 CNKLLTNASSGAVTV

-356 QAAFTADYGALTSTT
+356 QATFTADYGALTSTT

-382 VTQHVFGQTVTI
+382 ITQHVFGQTVTI
-394 KASYKNM
+394 TASYKDM
-401 QGKKLAFTA
+401 QGKKLALTA

-461 TATAQGTGSIKIH
+461 TATAQGVGSIKIH

-497 IFKTMADAQAGKN
+497 IFKTMADVQAGKN

-562 FNVPE
+562 FDVPE

-583 NGTVLLE
+583 NGTIFLE

-601 QMGTDPAESGKSA
+601 QMDTDPAQAGKSA
-614 IRTWYIKTDENGY
+614 VRAWYIKTNDLGK
-627 ADLNSSQYIQSNS
+627 ADIGDSKCIQKNS
-640 DPLYYDKNNNPTIP
+640 DPLYYDNYGVAIIP

-663 QAPEGYILD
+663 QAPEGYVLD

-682 NPDSIPHVGVE
+682 NPDGIPHINVE
-693 NDRTISNS
+693 NDRTISNLR
-701 KMKQPFELIKLAE
+701 MKQPFELVKLAE
-714 GKNNST
+714 GRKDTT
-720 YPLAN
+720 YPLAE
-725 AGFSACP
+725 AGFMACRT
-732 VDSLTAVA
+732 DALTEVA
-740 DDYKAADGEI
+740 EDYEAGEDEEIVTDDAGKY
-750 IVKDDTGISYI
+750 YI
-761 WDAKKAVTLTADG
+761 WDASKAIALTSDNK
-774 STELFTDENGYAKSV
+774 TEMFTDEDGYAKSI

-816 ITQNSDEPVKMGYFI
+816 ISQNSDEPVKMGYFT

-901 PGKYRIEESECPSGY
+901 PGKYRIEESECPNGY

-960 QGTIRITK
+960 QGTIKINK
-968 NGEKRVYNETTKEFD
+968 NGEKRIYNETTKEFE
-983 TSKIKLA
+983 TSKVKLA
-990 DVTFKVYADE
+990 GITFKVYANE

-1034 LPLGKYRIEEKTPAE
+1034 LPLGKYRIEEETPAE
-1049 YEVLKPV
+1049 YV
-1056 KVILSSEGDKTVS
+1056 KADPIKVTLAADGQRTKLLNDDGTVTEGILYELTV
-1069 TDEDG
+1069 D
-1074 NIIESIKYEVTIN
+1074 
-1087 NKLITPDIHTTA
+1087 NKLKVPEIHTTA
-1099 KDAVSLTHN
+1099 TDKNGKKVLKADGTVELIDKVYYGNLVPGEYELSGYPVYSNSGDKLTKDGKAV
-1108 GRRRH
+1108 GAG
-1113 DSMIIDTVDMN
+1113 M
-1124 KLIIGSKYRLEGVIM
+1124 K
-1139 SYETKNPFL
+1139 
-1148 TENGSKVIAA
+1148 
-1158 REFTADETNM
+1158 FTATSETGSVDVPYT
-1168 AIDVTYPSID
+1168 IDATKLAGRSI
-1178 TLELLGKSLV
+1178 V
-1188 CFERLYQITEDG
+1188 FFEFLYKDG
-1200 EILVAIHENIEDKG
+1200 ELIAFHADIKDQG
-1214 QTVTYDSF
+1214 QTIIFQPNV
-1222 VGYIDMRVNLLTGG
+1222 
-1236 GGQKATTKPKTG
+1236 PKTG
-1248 DPTRISLILGAALL
+1248 DPVKPIIPIALGIIAVAGIVVMIIL
-1262 SGCLIFSLIYRKKK
+1262 KKK
-1276 EDKRHED
+1276 HK

>member
-10 AALFTAVVLS
+10 AALLTAVVLS

-94 PSLHGALVAKDASG
+94 PTLHGALVAKDASG

-120 SSAQYDAAYKE
+120 SSAKSDTAYKE

-150 AYGGKKADPN
+150 AYGGRRADPN
-160 ADGSGRN
+160 SGDGRN

-187 MVAGRVYAMTQDEA
+187 MVAGHVYPMTQDEA
-201 RAMTQAAVHSTVS
+201 RALTQAAVHSTVS

-228 SVNSAFINL
+228 SVNSAFSHL
-237 RSIADNARRWYDQY
+237 RSISDNARRWYDQY

-280 SKNAWENYNGS
+280 SKKTWENYNGS
-291 ELTDGYKDASGNVTF
+291 ELTESYKDSSGDATF
-306 RVVYSSTGM
+306 RVVYSSSGL
-315 CNKLLTNASTGAVTV
+315 CNKLLTNATAGSVTV
-330 KHSGTKLNV
+330 KHSGSKMTV
-339 NGTNY
+339 NNANNY
-344 YDYLTISADASN
+344 YDYLTISADSTNAV
-356 QAAFTADYGALTSTT
+356 AFTADYGALTSTT
-371 RTIKDTFTNTD
+371 QTVKDTFTNTD
-382 VTQHVFGQTVTI
+382 ITQYVFGQTVTI
-394 KASYKNM
+394 KAKYKDM

-590 GCIFAIKYYDV
+590 GCIFAIKYYDI
-601 QMGTDPAESGKSA
+601 QMDTDPAQAGKSA
-614 IRTWYIKTDENGY
+614 VRTWYIKTNDLGK
-627 ADLNSSQYIQSNS
+627 ADIGDSKCIQKNS
-640 DPLYYDKNNNPTIP
+640 DPLYYDNYGVAIIP

-663 QAPEGYILD
+663 QAPEGYVLD
-672 DTIHTFRITD
+672 DTIHTFKITD
-682 NPDSIPHVGVE
+682 NPSGIPHVGVE
-693 NDRTISNS
+693 NDRVISNS
-701 KMKQPFELIKLAE
+701 RKSQPFELIKLAE

-720 YPLAN
+720 YPLAG
-725 AGFSACP
+725 AGFSACRA
-732 VDSLTAVA
+732 DQLTCVPE
-740 DDYKAADGEI
+740 DYKAAEGEI
-750 IVKDDTGISYI
+750 IVKDDLGLYYI
-761 WDAKKAVTLTADG
+761 WNQDRAVTLTADG

-789 PLEYGKYIVKETT
+789 PLAYGKYIVRETT
-802 VPHNFHPIKEFTVN
+802 VPKNFHPVEAFTVN
-816 ITQNSDEPVKMGYFI
+816 ITENSDEPVKLGYFT
-831 DKSFKAYIRIIKKDD
+831 DKSFKAYLKLIKKDD
-846 KTDKKILSDAATFKI
+846 ATGKKILTDSATFKI

-869 VSFDVTAEDG
+869 VTFDG
-879 STTKVS
+879 VS
-885 EFKTKDGEL
+885 EFNTKDGEL

-916 YNKLQTKSY
+916 YNRLQNKSY
-925 DITIDADAVYKIY
+925 DITIDADAIYKIY

-960 QGTIRITK
+960 HGTIKITK
-968 NGEKRVYNETTKEFD
+968 NGEKRIYNETKKEFE
-983 TSKIKLA
+983 TSTVKLA
-990 DVTFKVYADE
+990 GITFKVYADE
-1000 DILAP
+1000 DILAQ

-1025 QDGNAVTKE
+1025 QDGNAATKE
-1034 LPLGKYRIEEKTPAE
+1034 LPLGKYRIEEETPAE
-1049 YEVLKPV
+1049 YV
-1056 KVILSSEGDKTVS
+1056 KADPIKVTLAADGQRTKLLNDDGTVTEGILYELTV
-1069 TDEDG
+1069 D
-1074 NIIESIKYEVTIN
+1074 
-1087 NKLITPDIHTTA
+1087 NKLKVPEIHTTA
-1099 KDAVSLTHN
+1099 TDKNGQKVLKADGTVELIDKIYYGNLVPGEYELSGYPVYSNSGEKLTKDGKVVEAGTKFTVTSETGSVDVPYTIDATKLA
-1108 GRRRH
+1108 GR
-1113 DSMIIDTVDMN
+1113 SIVFFEF
-1124 KLIIGSKYRLEGVIM
+1124 LYR
-1139 SYETKNPFL
+1139 
-1148 TENGSKVIAA
+1148 
-1158 REFTADETNM
+1158 
-1168 AIDVTYPSID
+1168 
-1178 TLELLGKSLV
+1178 
-1188 CFERLYQITEDG
+1188 DG
-1200 EILVAIHENIEDKG
+1200 ELIAFHADIKDQG
-1214 QTVTYDSF
+1214 QTIIFQPNV
-1222 VGYIDMRVNLLTGG
+1222 
-1236 GGQKATTKPKTG
+1236 PKTG
-1248 DPTRISLILGAALL
+1248 DPAKPIIPIALGALAAAGIVIMIIL
-1262 SGCLIFSLIYRKKK
+1262 RKKHK
-1276 EDKRHED
+1276 

>member
-1 MLSKRKKRI
+1 MLLKSKKRI
-10 AALFTAVVLS
+10 AALFTAAVMIL
-20 VTAAF
+20 TTAF
-25 SLPDNI
+25 STPFNV
-31 RAEEV
+31 RAEE
-36 TATNSDADAE
+36 TATNTDAE
-46 ATTEEGLQED
+46 ADTAEDEGLQEG
-56 GIAVQDIGDTGE
+56 GIVVQDLADQGE
-68 TVYIHSRYWDGWVI
+68 TLYIHSRYWDGWYLSS
-82 ADYVNVTATDYT
+82 YVDITATDYT
-94 PSLHGALVAKDASG
+94 PSLHGALKATDASG

-120 SSAQYDAAYKE
+120 SSAKSDTAYKE

-150 AYGGKKADPN
+150 AYGGRRADPN
-160 ADGSGRN
+160 SGDGRN

-172 TYGTYIIDGKPVMGI
+172 TYGTYIIDGKLVMGI
-187 MVAGRVYAMTQDEA
+187 MVAGHVYPMTQDEA
-201 RAMTQAAVHSTVS
+201 RALTQATVHSTVS

-228 SVNSAFINL
+228 SVNSAFSHL
-237 RSIADNARRWYDQY
+237 RSISDNARRWYDQY
-251 KDFKVVG
+251 KDFKDVG

-265 AYTPEQTITTQVYNV
+265 AYNPEQTITTQVYNAA
-280 SKNAWENYNGS
+280 KKTWEIYKGS
-291 ELTDGYKDASGNVTF
+291 GLTNGYKDASGNVTF

-315 CNKLLTNASTGAVTV
+315 CNKLLTNASSGAVTV

-356 QAAFTADYGALTSTT
+356 QATFTADYGALTSTT

-382 VTQHVFGQTVTI
+382 ITQHVFGQTVTI
-394 KASYKNM
+394 KASYKDL

-474 KYSASPEITNG
+474 KYSANPEITDG

-497 IFKTMADAQAGKN
+497 VFKTNADAQAGQN
-510 AVATITTDANG
+510 AVATIVTDADG

-526 NLAYGTYY
+526 NLPYGTYY
-534 VKETKASPG
+534 VKETKAAPG
-543 YRINNNVYR
+543 YRINKDIFR
-552 EKVDSDIPVA
+552 EKVDSDIPVS

-567 EAGNDPAS
+567 EAGGDPAS

-583 NGTVLLE
+583 NGTILLE
-590 GCIFAIKYYDV
+590 GCIFAIRYYDIR
-601 QMGTDPAESGKSA
+601 MDTDPAKAGKSA
-614 IRTWYIKTDENGY
+614 VRTWYIKTDKEGK
-627 ADLNSSQYIQSNS
+627 ADYNIQYLQAGSSQ
-640 DPLYYDKNNNPTIP
+640 LYYNSFGTPTIP
-654 LGTITVQEI
+654 IGTITIQEI
-663 QAPEGYILD
+663 QAPEGYVLD
-672 DTIHTFRITD
+672 NTIHTFKITD
-682 NPDSIPHVGVE
+682 NPSGIPHVGVE
-693 NDRTISNS
+693 NDRVISNS
-701 KMKQPFELIKLAE
+701 RKSQPFELIKLAE

-789 PLEYGKYIVKETT
+789 PLKYGKYIVKETT

-861 WSYDDNDY
+861 WSYDDEEY

-901 PGKYRIEESECPSGY
+901 PGKYRIEESECPNGY
-916 YNKLQTKSY
+916 YSKLQNKSY

-1113 DSMIIDTVDMN
+1113 DSVIIDTVDMN

-1139 SYETKNPFL
+1139 SYETQNPFL

>member
-10 AALFTAVVLS
+10 AALITAVVLS

-25 SLPDNI
+25 SLPENI

-46 ATTEEGLQED
+46 TAEDEGLQEG
-56 GIAVQDIGDTGE
+56 GIAVQDLADQGE
-68 TVYIHSRYWDGWVI
+68 TLYIHSRYWDGWYLSS
-82 ADYVNVTATDYT
+82 YVDITATDYT
-94 PSLHGALVAKDASG
+94 PSLHGALKATDASG

-120 SSAQYDAAYKE
+120 SSAKSDTAYKE

-150 AYGGKKADPN
+150 AYGGRRADPN
-160 ADGSGRN
+160 SGDGRN

-187 MVAGRVYAMTQDEA
+187 MVAGHVYPMTQDEA
-201 RAMTQAAVHSTVS
+201 RALTQAAVHSTVS

-228 SVNSAFINL
+228 SVNSAFSHL
-237 RSIADNARRWYDQY
+237 RSISDNARRWYDQY

-265 AYTPEQTITTQVYNV
+265 AYNPEQTITTQVYNAA
-280 SKNAWENYNGS
+280 KKTWEIYKGS

-315 CNKLLTNASTGAVTV
+315 CNKLLTNASSGAVTV

-356 QAAFTADYGALTSTT
+356 QATFTADYGALTSTT

-382 VTQHVFGQTVTI
+382 ITQHVFGQTVTI
-394 KASYKNM
+394 TASYKDM
-401 QGKKLAFTA
+401 QGKKLALTA

-461 TATAQGTGSIKIH
+461 TATAQGVGSIKIH

-497 IFKTMADAQAGKN
+497 IFKTMADVQAGKN

-562 FNVPE
+562 FDVPE

-583 NGTVLLE
+583 NGTIFLE

-601 QMGTDPAESGKSA
+601 QMDTDPAQAGKSA
-614 IRTWYIKTDENGY
+614 VRAWYIKTNDLGK
-627 ADLNSSQYIQSNS
+627 ADIGDSKCIQKNS
-640 DPLYYDKNNNPTIP
+640 DPLYYDNYGVAIIP

-663 QAPEGYILD
+663 QAPEGYVLD
-672 DTIHTFRITD
+672 DTIHTFKITD
-682 NPDSIPHVGVE
+682 NPSGIPHVGVE
-693 NDRTISNS
+693 NDRVISNS
-701 KMKQPFELIKLAE
+701 RKSQPFELIKLAE

-960 QGTIRITK
+960 QGTIKITK
-968 NGEKRVYNETTKEFD
+968 NGEKRIYNETKKEFE
-983 TSKIKLA
+983 TSKVKLA
-990 DVTFKVYADE
+990 GITFKVYADE
-1000 DILAP
+1000 DILAQ
-1005 DGSGDTLYLKDALV
+1005 DGSGDTVYLKDTLV

-1025 QDGNAVTKE
+1025 QDGNAATKE
-1034 LPLGKYRIEEKTPAE
+1034 LPLGKYRIEEDTPVE
-1049 YEVLKPV
+1049 YV
-1056 KVILSSEGDKTVS
+1056 KADPIKVTLAADGQRTKLLNDDGTVTEGILYELTV
-1069 TDEDG
+1069 D
-1074 NIIESIKYEVTIN
+1074 
-1087 NKLITPDIHTTA
+1087 NKLKVPEIHTTA
-1099 KDAVSLTHN
+1099 TDKNGQKVLKADGTVELIDKVYYGNLIPGEYELSGYPVYSNNGEKLTKDGKTVESGKKFTVTSETGSVDVPYTIDATKLA
-1108 GRRRH
+1108 GR
-1113 DSMIIDTVDMN
+1113 SIVFF
-1124 KLIIGSKYRLEGVIM
+1124 E
-1139 SYETKNPFL
+1139 FL
-1148 TENGSKVIAA
+1148 YK
-1158 REFTADETNM
+1158 
-1168 AIDVTYPSID
+1168 
-1178 TLELLGKSLV
+1178 
-1188 CFERLYQITEDG
+1188 DG
-1200 EILVAIHENIEDKG
+1200 ELIAFHADIKDQG
-1214 QTVTYDSF
+1214 QTIIFQPNV
-1222 VGYIDMRVNLLTGG
+1222 
-1236 GGQKATTKPKTG
+1236 PKTG
-1248 DPTRISLILGAALL
+1248 DPVKPIIPIALGIIAAAGIVVMIVL
-1262 SGCLIFSLIYRKKK
+1262 KKK
-1276 EDKRHED
+1276 HK

>member
-1 MLSKRKKRI
+1 MLLSKRKKRI
-10 AALFTAVVLS
+10 AALLTAVVLS

-25 SLPDNI
+25 SLPENI

-56 GIAVQDIGDTGE
+56 GIAVQDIGDAGE
-68 TVYIHSRYWDGWVI
+68 TVYIHSRYWDGWAI

-167 TQDGG
+167 SQDGG

-265 AYTPEQTITTQVYNV
+265 AYTPEQTIITQVYNV
-280 SKNAWENYNGS
+280 SKNAWENYTGS

-356 QAAFTADYGALTSTT
+356 QAAFIADYGALTSTT

-394 KASYKNM
+394 KAKYKDM

-426 KNGVSNYAARIFK
+426 KNGVSNYAARIFYSG
-439 NTSYQ
+439 SYQ

-461 TATAQGTGSIKIH
+461 TATAQGVGSIKIH

-510 AVATITTDANG
+510 AVATIVTDQDG
-521 NGSVG
+521 NGSIG

-543 YRINNNVYR
+543 YRINNDVYR

-562 FNVPE
+562 FDVPE

-583 NGTVLLE
+583 NGTIFLE

-601 QMGTDPAESGKSA
+601 QMDTDPAQAGKSA
-614 IRTWYIKTDENGY
+614 VRTWYIKTNDLGK
-627 ADLNSSQYIQSNS
+627 ADIGDSKCIQKNS
-640 DPLYYDKNNNPTIP
+640 DPLYYDNYGVAIIP

-663 QAPEGYILD
+663 QAPEGYVLD

-682 NPDSIPHVGVE
+682 NPDGIPHINVE
-693 NDRTISNS
+693 NERTISNS
-701 KMKQPFELIKLAE
+701 QMKQPFELIKLAE

-720 YPLAN
+720 YPLAG
-725 AGFSACP
+725 AGFSACRA
-732 VDSLTAVA
+732 DQLTCVPE
-740 DDYKAADGEI
+740 DYKAAEGEI
-750 IVKDDTGISYI
+750 IVKDDLGLFYI
-761 WDAKKAVTLTADG
+761 WNQDRAVALTADG

-789 PLEYGKYIVKETT
+789 PLAYGKYIIRETT
-802 VPHNFHPIKEFTVN
+802 VPKNFHPVDPFTVT
-816 ITQNSDEPVKMGYFI
+816 ITENSDEPVKLGYFT
-831 DKSFKAYIRIIKKDD
+831 DRSFKAYLKLIKKDD
-846 KTDKKILSDAATFKI
+846 ATGKKILSDSATFKI

-869 VSFDVTAEDG
+869 VSFDG
-879 STTKVS
+879 VS

-901 PGKYRIEESECPSGY
+901 PGKYRIEESECPNGY
-916 YNKLQTKSY
+916 YNRLQNKSY
-925 DITIDADAVYKIY
+925 DITIDADAIYKIY

-960 QGTIRITK
+960 HGTIKITK
-968 NGEKRVYNETTKEFD
+968 NGEKRIYNETKKEFEIS
-983 TSKIKLA
+983 TVKLA
-990 DVTFKVYADE
+990 GITFKIYADE
-1000 DILAP
+1000 DILAQ
-1005 DGSGDTLYLKDALV
+1005 DGSGDTIYLKDTLV

-1025 QDGNAVTKE
+1025 QDGTAATKE
-1034 LPLGKYRIEEKTPAE
+1034 LPLGKYRVEEETPVE
-1049 YEVLKPV
+1049 YV
-1056 KVILSSEGDKTVS
+1056 KADPIKVTLAADGQRTKLLNGDGTVTEGILYELTV
-1069 TDEDG
+1069 D
-1074 NIIESIKYEVTIN
+1074 
-1087 NKLITPDIHTTA
+1087 NKLKVPEIHTTA
-1099 KDAVSLTHN
+1099 TDKNGKKVLKADGTVELIDKVYYGNLVPGEYELSGYPVYSNSGEKLTKDGKAVEAGTKFTVTSETGSVDVPYTIDATKLA
-1108 GRRRH
+1108 GR
-1113 DSMIIDTVDMN
+1113 SIVFFEF
-1124 KLIIGSKYRLEGVIM
+1124 LYR
-1139 SYETKNPFL
+1139 
-1148 TENGSKVIAA
+1148 
-1158 REFTADETNM
+1158 
-1168 AIDVTYPSID
+1168 
-1178 TLELLGKSLV
+1178 
-1188 CFERLYQITEDG
+1188 DG
-1200 EILVAIHENIEDKG
+1200 ELIAFHADIKDQG
-1214 QTVTYDSF
+1214 QTIIFQPNV
-1222 VGYIDMRVNLLTGG
+1222 
-1236 GGQKATTKPKTG
+1236 PKTG
-1248 DPTRISLILGAALL
+1248 DPAKPIIPIALGALAAAGIVIMVIL
-1262 SGCLIFSLIYRKKK
+1262 RKKHK
-1276 EDKRHED
+1276 

>member
-10 AALFTAVVLS
+10 AALLTAVVLS

-68 TVYIHSRYWDGWVI
+68 TVYIHSRYWDGWAI

-167 TQDGG
+167 SQDGG

-265 AYTPEQTITTQVYNV
+265 AYTPEQTIITQVYNV
-280 SKNAWENYNGS
+280 SKNAWENYTGS

-356 QAAFTADYGALTSTT
+356 QAAFIADYGALTSTT

-394 KASYKNM
+394 KAKYKDM

-426 KNGVSNYAARIFK
+426 KNGVSNYAARIFYSG
-439 NTSYQ
+439 SYQ

-461 TATAQGTGSIKIH
+461 TATAQGVGSIKIH

-510 AVATITTDANG
+510 AVATIVTDQDG
-521 NGSVG
+521 NGSIG

-543 YRINNNVYR
+543 YRINNDVYR

-562 FNVPE
+562 FDVPE

-583 NGTVLLE
+583 NGTIFLE
-590 GCIFAIKYYDV
+590 GCVFAIRYYDI
-601 QMGTDPAESGKSA
+601 QMDTDPAQAGKTEV
-614 IRTWYIKTDENGY
+614 RTWYIKTDKQGY
-627 ADLNSSQYIQSNS
+627 ANLNSSQYIQSNS
-640 DPLYYDKNNNPTIP
+640 DPLYYNKSNKPTIP

-663 QAPEGYILD
+663 QAPEGYVLD
-672 DTIHTFRITD
+672 NTIHTFKITD
-682 NPDSIPHVGVE
+682 NPSGIPHVDVE
-693 NDRTISNS
+693 NARTIPNTKKS
-701 KMKQPFELIKLAE
+701 QPFELIKLAE

-732 VDSLTAVA
+732 VNSLTLVA

-750 IVKDDTGISYI
+750 IVKDDTGKAYI
-761 WDAKKAVTLTADG
+761 WDAKKAVMLTADG

-789 PLEYGKYIVKETT
+789 PLAYGKYIVRETT
-802 VPHNFHPIKEFTVN
+802 VPKNFHPVEAFTVN
-816 ITQNSDEPVKMGYFI
+816 ITENSDEPVKLGYFT
-831 DKSFKAYIRIIKKDD
+831 DKSFKAYLKLIKKDD
-846 KTDKKILSDAATFKI
+846 ATGKKILSDSATFKI

-901 PGKYRIEESECPSGY
+901 PGKYRIEENECPNGY
-916 YNKLQTKSY
+916 YNKLQNKSY

-960 QGTIRITK
+960 HGTIKITK
-968 NGEKRVYNETTKEFD
+968 NGEKRIYNETKKEFE
-983 TSKIKLA
+983 TSTVKLA
-990 DVTFKVYADE
+990 GITFKVYADE
-1000 DILAP
+1000 DILAQ

-1025 QDGNAVTKE
+1025 QDGNAATKE

-1049 YEVLKPV
+1049 YV
-1056 KVILSSEGDKTVS
+1056 KADPIKVTLAADGQRTKLLNDDGTVTEGILYELTV
-1069 TDEDG
+1069 D
-1074 NIIESIKYEVTIN
+1074 
-1087 NKLITPDIHTTA
+1087 NKLKVPEIHTTA
-1099 KDAVSLTHN
+1099 TDKNGKKVLKADGTVELIDKVYYGNLVPGEYELSGYPVYSNNGEKLTKDGKTVESGKKFTVTSETGSVDVPYTIDATKLA
-1108 GRRRH
+1108 GR
-1113 DSMIIDTVDMN
+1113 SIVFFEF
-1124 KLIIGSKYRLEGVIM
+1124 LYR
-1139 SYETKNPFL
+1139 
-1148 TENGSKVIAA
+1148 
-1158 REFTADETNM
+1158 
-1168 AIDVTYPSID
+1168 
-1178 TLELLGKSLV
+1178 
-1188 CFERLYQITEDG
+1188 DG
-1200 EILVAIHENIEDKG
+1200 ELIAFHADIKDQG
-1214 QTVTYDSF
+1214 QTIIFQPNV
-1222 VGYIDMRVNLLTGG
+1222 
-1236 GGQKATTKPKTG
+1236 PKTG
-1248 DPTRISLILGAALL
+1248 DPAKPIIPIALGALAAAGIVIMIIL
-1262 SGCLIFSLIYRKKK
+1262 RKKHK
-1276 EDKRHED
+1276 

>member
-10 AALFTAVVLS
+10 AALLTAVVLS

-94 PSLHGALVAKDASG
+94 PTLHGALVAKDASG

-120 SSAQYDAAYKE
+120 SSAKSDTAYKE

-382 VTQHVFGQTVTI
+382 ITQHVFGQTVTI
-394 KASYKNM
+394 KASYKDL

-590 GCIFAIKYYDV
+590 GCIFAIKYYDI
-601 QMGTDPAESGKSA
+601 QMDTDPAQAGKSA
-614 IRTWYIKTDENGY
+614 VRTWYIKTNDLGK
-627 ADLNSSQYIQSNS
+627 ADIGDSKCIQKNS
-640 DPLYYDKNNNPTIP
+640 DPLYYDNYGVAIIP

-663 QAPEGYILD
+663 QAPEGYVLD
-672 DTIHTFRITD
+672 DTIHTFKITD
-682 NPDSIPHVGVE
+682 NPSGIPHVDVE
-693 NDRTISNS
+693 NARTIPNTKKS
-701 KMKQPFELIKLAE
+701 QPFELIKLAE

-732 VDSLTAVA
+732 VNSLTLVA

-750 IVKDDTGISYI
+750 IVKDDTGKAYI
-761 WDAKKAVTLTADG
+761 WDAKKAVMLTADG

-789 PLEYGKYIVKETT
+789 PLAYGKYIVRETT
-802 VPHNFHPIKEFTVN
+802 VPKNFHPVEAFTVN
-816 ITQNSDEPVKMGYFI
+816 ITENSDEPVKLGYFI
-831 DKSFKAYIRIIKKDD
+831 DKSFKAYLKLIKKDD
-846 KTDKKILSDAATFKI
+846 ATGKKILSDSATFKI

-869 VSFDVTAEDG
+869 VTFDG
-879 STTKVS
+879 VS

-901 PGKYRIEESECPSGY
+901 PGKYRIEESECPNGY

-960 QGTIRITK
+960 QGTIKINK
-968 NGEKRVYNETTKEFD
+968 NGEKRIYNETTKEFE
-983 TSKIKLA
+983 TSKVKLA
-990 DVTFKVYADE
+990 GITFKVYADE
-1000 DILAP
+1000 DILAQ

-1025 QDGNAVTKE
+1025 QDGNAATKE
-1034 LPLGKYRIEEKTPAE
+1034 LPLGKYRIEEETPAE
-1049 YEVLKPV
+1049 YV
-1056 KVILSSEGDKTVS
+1056 KADPIKVTLAADGQRTKLLNDDGTVTEGILYELTV
-1069 TDEDG
+1069 D
-1074 NIIESIKYEVTIN
+1074 
-1087 NKLITPDIHTTA
+1087 NKLKVPEIHTTA
-1099 KDAVSLTHN
+1099 TDKNGQKVLKADGTVELIDKIYYGNLVPGEYELSGYPVYSNSGDKLTKDGKAV
-1108 GRRRH
+1108 GAG
-1113 DSMIIDTVDMN
+1113 M
-1124 KLIIGSKYRLEGVIM
+1124 K
-1139 SYETKNPFL
+1139 
-1148 TENGSKVIAA
+1148 
-1158 REFTADETNM
+1158 FTATSETGSVDVPYT
-1168 AIDVTYPSID
+1168 IDATKLAGRSI
-1178 TLELLGKSLV
+1178 V
-1188 CFERLYQITEDG
+1188 FFEFLYKDG
-1200 EILVAIHENIEDKG
+1200 ELIAFHADIKDQG
-1214 QTVTYDSF
+1214 QTIIFQPNV
-1222 VGYIDMRVNLLTGG
+1222 
-1236 GGQKATTKPKTG
+1236 PKTG
-1248 DPTRISLILGAALL
+1248 DPVKPIIPIALGIIAVAGIVVMIIL
-1262 SGCLIFSLIYRKKK
+1262 KKK
-1276 EDKRHED
+1276 HK

>member
-1 MLSKRKKRI
+1 MLLSKRKKRI
-10 AALFTAVVLS
+10 AALLTAVVLS

-25 SLPDNI
+25 SLPENI

-56 GIAVQDIGDTGE
+56 GIAVQDIGDAGE
-68 TVYIHSRYWDGWVI
+68 TVYIHSRYWDGWAI

-167 TQDGG
+167 SQDGG

-265 AYTPEQTITTQVYNV
+265 AYTPEQTIITQVYNV
-280 SKNAWENYNGS
+280 SKNAWENYTGS

-356 QAAFTADYGALTSTT
+356 QAAFIADYGALTSTT

-394 KASYKNM
+394 KAKYKDM

-426 KNGVSNYAARIFK
+426 KNGVSNYAARIFYSG
-439 NTSYQ
+439 SYQ

-461 TATAQGTGSIKIH
+461 TATAQGVGSIKIH

-510 AVATITTDANG
+510 AVATIVTDQDG
-521 NGSVG
+521 NGSIG

-543 YRINNNVYR
+543 YRINNDVYR

-562 FNVPE
+562 FDVPE

-583 NGTVLLE
+583 NGTIFLE

-601 QMGTDPAESGKSA
+601 QMDTDPAQAGKSA
-614 IRTWYIKTDENGY
+614 VRTWYIKTNDLGK
-627 ADLNSSQYIQSNS
+627 ADIGDSKCIQKNS
-640 DPLYYDKNNNPTIP
+640 DPLYYDNYGVAIIP

-663 QAPEGYILD
+663 QAPEGYVLD

-682 NPDSIPHVGVE
+682 NPDGIPHINVE
-693 NDRTISNS
+693 NERTISNS
-701 KMKQPFELIKLAE
+701 QMKQPFELIKLAE

-720 YPLAN
+720 YPLAG
-725 AGFSACP
+725 AGFSACRA
-732 VDSLTAVA
+732 DQLTCVPE
-740 DDYKAADGEI
+740 DYKAAEGEI
-750 IVKDDTGISYI
+750 IVKDDLGLYYI
-761 WDAKKAVTLTADG
+761 WNQDRAVTLTADG

-789 PLEYGKYIVKETT
+789 PLAYGKYIVRETT
-802 VPHNFHPIKEFTVN
+802 VPKNFHPVDPFTVN
-816 ITQNSDEPVKMGYFI
+816 ITENSNEPVKLGYFT
-831 DKSFKAYIRIIKKDD
+831 DKSFKAYLKLIKKDD
-846 KTDKKILSDAATFKI
+846 ATGKKILSDSATFKI

-869 VSFDVTAEDG
+869 VSFNVTAEDG

-901 PGKYRIEESECPSGY
+901 PGKYRIEENECPNGY
-916 YNKLQTKSY
+916 YNKLQNKSY

-960 QGTIRITK
+960 HGTINITK
-968 NGEKRVYNETTKEFD
+968 NGEKRIYNETTKEFE
-983 TSKIKLA
+983 TSTVKLA
-990 DVTFKVYADE
+990 GITFKIYADE
-1000 DILAP
+1000 DILAQ

-1025 QDGNAVTKE
+1025 QDGKAVTKE
-1034 LPLGKYRIEEKTPAE
+1034 LPLGKYRIEEKTPVE
-1049 YEVLKPV
+1049 YV
-1056 KVILSSEGDKTVS
+1056 KADPIKVTLAADGQRTKLLNDDGTVTEGILYELTV
-1069 TDEDG
+1069 D
-1074 NIIESIKYEVTIN
+1074 
-1087 NKLITPDIHTTA
+1087 NKLKVPEIHTTA
-1099 KDAVSLTHN
+1099 TDKNGKKVLKADGTVELIDKVYYGNLVPGEYELSGYPVYSNSGDKLTKDGKAV
-1108 GRRRH
+1108 GAG
-1113 DSMIIDTVDMN
+1113 M
-1124 KLIIGSKYRLEGVIM
+1124 K
-1139 SYETKNPFL
+1139 
-1148 TENGSKVIAA
+1148 
-1158 REFTADETNM
+1158 FTATSETGSVDVPYT
-1168 AIDVTYPSID
+1168 IDATKLAGRSI
-1178 TLELLGKSLV
+1178 V
-1188 CFERLYQITEDG
+1188 FFEFLYRDG
-1200 EILVAIHENIEDKG
+1200 ELIAVHADIKDQG
-1214 QTVTYDSF
+1214 QTIIFQPNV
-1222 VGYIDMRVNLLTGG
+1222 
-1236 GGQKATTKPKTG
+1236 PKTG
-1248 DPTRISLILGAALL
+1248 DPVKPIIPIALGIIAAAGIVVMIVL
-1262 SGCLIFSLIYRKKK
+1262 KKK
-1276 EDKRHED
+1276 YK

>member
-10 AALFTAVVLS
+10 AALLTAVVLS

-94 PSLHGALVAKDASG
+94 PTLHGALVAKDASG

-120 SSAQYDAAYKE
+120 SSAKSDTAYKE

-590 GCIFAIKYYDV
+590 GCIFAIKYYDI
-601 QMGTDPAESGKSA
+601 QMDTDPAQAGKSA
-614 IRTWYIKTDENGY
+614 VRTWYIKTNDLGK
-627 ADLNSSQYIQSNS
+627 ADIGDSKCIQKNS
-640 DPLYYDKNNNPTIP
+640 DPLYYDNYGVAIIP

-663 QAPEGYILD
+663 QAPEGYVLD
-672 DTIHTFRITD
+672 DTIHTFKITD
-682 NPDSIPHVGVE
+682 NPSGIPHVDVE
-693 NDRTISNS
+693 NARTIPNTKKS
-701 KMKQPFELIKLAE
+701 QPFELIKLAE

-732 VDSLTAVA
+732 VNSLTLVA

-750 IVKDDTGISYI
+750 IVKDDTGKAYI
-761 WDAKKAVTLTADG
+761 WDAKKAVMLTADG

-789 PLEYGKYIVKETT
+789 PLAYGKYIVRETT
-802 VPHNFHPIKEFTVN
+802 VPKNFHPVDPFTVN
-816 ITQNSDEPVKMGYFI
+816 ITENSNEPVKLGYFT
-831 DKSFKAYIRIIKKDD
+831 DKSFKAYLKLIKKDD
-846 KTDKKILSDAATFKI
+846 ATGKKILSESATFKI
-861 WSYDDNDY
+861 WSYNDNDY

-885 EFKTKDGEL
+885 EFNTKDGEL

-916 YNKLQTKSY
+916 YNRLQNKSY
-925 DITIDADAVYKIY
+925 DITIDADAIYKIY

-960 QGTIRITK
+960 HGTIKITK
-968 NGEKRVYNETTKEFD
+968 NGEKRIYNETKKEFE
-983 TSKIKLA
+983 TSTVKLA
-990 DVTFKVYADE
+990 GITFKVYADE
-1000 DILAP
+1000 DILAQ
-1005 DGSGDTLYLKDALV
+1005 DGSGDTVYLKDTLV

-1025 QDGNAVTKE
+1025 QDGNAATKE
-1034 LPLGKYRIEEKTPAE
+1034 LPLGKYRIEEETPVE
-1049 YEVLKPV
+1049 YV
-1056 KVILSSEGDKTVS
+1056 KADPIKVTLAADGQRTKLLNDDGTVTEGILYELTV
-1069 TDEDG
+1069 D
-1074 NIIESIKYEVTIN
+1074 
-1087 NKLITPDIHTTA
+1087 NKLKVPEIHTTA
-1099 KDAVSLTHN
+1099 TDKNGKKVLKADGTVELIDKVYYGNLVPGEYELSGYPVYSNSGDKLTKDGKAV
-1108 GRRRH
+1108 GAG
-1113 DSMIIDTVDMN
+1113 M
-1124 KLIIGSKYRLEGVIM
+1124 K
-1139 SYETKNPFL
+1139 
-1148 TENGSKVIAA
+1148 
-1158 REFTADETNM
+1158 FTATSETGSVDVPYT
-1168 AIDVTYPSID
+1168 IDATKLAGRSI
-1178 TLELLGKSLV
+1178 V
-1188 CFERLYQITEDG
+1188 FFEFLYRDG
-1200 EILVAIHENIEDKG
+1200 ELIAVHADIKDQG
-1214 QTVTYDSF
+1214 QTIIFQPNV
-1222 VGYIDMRVNLLTGG
+1222 
-1236 GGQKATTKPKTG
+1236 PKTG
-1248 DPTRISLILGAALL
+1248 DPVKPIIPIALGIIAVAGIVVMIIL
-1262 SGCLIFSLIYRKKK
+1262 KKK
-1276 EDKRHED
+1276 HK